1 MQTFACGYCIFLM
14 QKKNNILKRNVTL
27 HQNNYLYKRLTL
39 INVMMKQVNIQFP
52 LRMLGL
58 LLGLFLSV
66 GAFAQIEVKGH
77 VKDATGEPIIGAT
90 VRVAGTQ
97 TATVSDFD
105 GNFVL
110 KANQG
115 ADITISYVGYQQAT
129 VKAAPSLTVTLQDD
143 QTVLQDVVV
152 IGYGTVR
159 KSDATGSVMSVEADQ
174 LNKGLATSPAD
185 LLQGKTPGVQITT
198 NSGAPGAGSTI
209 RIRGGS
215 SLSASNDPLIV
226 IDGLPISSTEISGGD
241 VLNTIN
247 PNDIESFSILK
258 DASATAIYGS
268 RASNGVILITTKKG
282 KAGSKPRVNVDMSGS
297 FKTVAKKVD
306 VLGADAFREF
316 FMANYGDNADAVAAL
331 GNANTKW
338 QDEIYR
344 SAFSEEINASVT
356 GGYVSKESTFKMP
369 YRVSAGFL
377 NNDGTLKTTGM
388 SRGTVGIN
396 LTPTLLN
403 DRLTINL
410 NGKGVFTHNS
420 YADEGAIG
428 AAVQY
433 DPLKPVD
440 SMWMSNGA
448 PNTMSTLNPVAMLNQ
463 QNKDSYVRRF
473 VGNAQFD
480 YKFKFLP
487 GLRANLN
494 LGLDFSTTTGWNISD
509 QYSEV
514 SYHDKVQNG
523 TGAWEKYTQLRRDQT
538 LEFYL
543 AYAKELKEIYSR
555 FDVLAGYSWQRFYNK
570 TTDKKIANDGSGQ
583 EYDVSKPIFMT
594 ESYLVS
600 FYGRLN
606 YTLLDRY
613 LLTFTLRDDG
623 TSRFQNNKWGLFP
636 SAALAWRISEEPF
649 MKNADWLSNLK
660 LRLGYG
666 ITGQQNINQGDYPSI
681 PTVHTN
687 QGGSYYM
694 FGNGIVVPITA
705 KGYASQIKWE
715 ETTTY
720 NIGLDFG
727 FARNRINGSIDVY
740 KRKTND
746 LLNKVP
752 VASGTNLTNYLLMN
766 VGDMENKG
774 IEAAL
779 NVVPIEKKDL
789 RWEIGFNIAY
799 NKNKITRLTASDDPS
814 YLGVEAG
821 DISGGVGNKIQ
832 IQQVGNPINSF
843 YVYQQVYD
851 EAGKPLEGVYVDR
864 NFDGQITDDDR
875 YVYYKPDAD
884 VNLGLNTELSYKKW
898 TLSAS
903 LRSSLGNYVYNNV
916 ASNTEMKADM
926 WTNNFICNR
935 VSTAP
940 YSNFAQAQYKSDY
953 YVQNASFLKLD
964 KVTLAYNIAPWVRV
978 NFTAQNIFTI
988 TKYDG
993 VDPEVANGIDNN
1005 MYPRSRN
1012 FILGASFNF

>member
-1 MQTFACGYCIFLM
+1 
-14 QKKNNILKRNVTL
+14 
-27 HQNNYLYKRLTL
+27 
-39 INVMMKQVNIQFP
+39 MKQVNIQVP
-52 LRMLGL
+52 RRMLGL
-58 LLGLFLSV
+58 ILGLFLSV

-77 VKDATGEPIIGAT
+77 VKDAAGEDIIGAT
-90 VRVAGTQ
+90 VRVEGTQ

-110 KANQG
+110 KAKEG
-115 ADITISYVGYQQAT
+115 ATLVVSYVGYQNAT
-129 VKAAPSLTVTLQDD
+129 VKAAPTVEVTLVDD
-143 QTVLQDVVV
+143 ETVLQDVVV
-152 IGYGTVR
+152 IGYGSVR

-185 LLQGKTPGVQITT
+185 LLQGKTPGVQIVT
-198 NSGAPGAGSTI
+198 NSGAPGAGAKI

-241 VLNTIN
+241 MLNTIN

-282 KAGSKPRVNVDMSGS
+282 KAGSKPRINVDMSGT

-306 VLGADAFREF
+306 VLSADAFREF
-316 FMANYGDNADAVAAL
+316 FMANYGTNADAVAAL
-331 GNANTKW
+331 GNANTNW

-344 SAFSEEINASVT
+344 NTFAEEINASVS
-356 GGYVSKESTFKMP
+356 GGYVSGNKTFKMP

-377 NNDGTLKTTGM
+377 NNDGNLKTTGM
-388 SRGTVGIN
+388 SRTNLGFN
-396 LTPTLLN
+396 LTPTLFD

-410 NGKGVFTHNS
+410 NGKGVFTHNKF
-420 YADEGAIG
+420 ADEGAIG
-428 AAVQY
+428 SAIQY
-433 DPLKPVD
+433 NPLKSVD
-440 SMWMSNGA
+440 SKWESNGA
-448 PNTMSTLNPVAMLNQ
+448 PNTMSTLNPVFQLNEQ
-463 QNKDSYVRRF
+463 HKSSYVRRF

-480 YKFKFLP
+480 YKFKFLD

-494 LGLDFSTTTGWNISD
+494 LGLDISTTSGWNISD
-509 QYSEV
+509 YQSEV
-514 SYHDKVQNG
+514 SYHNKVENG
-523 TGAWEKYTQLRRDQT
+523 TGLFEKYTQLRRDQT

-555 FDVLAGYSWQRFYNK
+555 FDVLAGYSWQHFYNK
-570 TTDKKIANDGSGQ
+570 TTNEKVSNDGNNTYLYG
-583 EYDVSKPIFMT
+583 DPTLFKT
-594 ESYLVS
+594 ESFLIS

-613 LLTFTLRDDG
+613 LLTFTIRDDG
-623 TSRFQNNKWGLFP
+623 TSRFQNNKWGVFP
-636 SAALAWRISEEPF
+636 SAALAWRISEENF
-649 MKNADWLSNLK
+649 MKSADWLSNLK
-660 LRLGYG
+660 LRLGWG

-681 PTVHTN
+681 ATYHTN
-687 QGGSYYM
+687 QHGSLYM
-694 FGNGIVVPITA
+694 FGNNVIIPITP
-705 KGYASQIKWE
+705 KGYAPQIKWE

-727 FARNRINGSIDVY
+727 FLGNRINGSIDVY
-740 KRKTND
+740 QRKTKD

-752 VASGTNLTNYLLMN
+752 VASGTNLTNYLLTN

-774 IEAAL
+774 IEGAL
-779 NVVPIEKKDL
+779 NVVPIEQKDL
-789 RWEIGFNIAY
+789 RLEIGFNITY

-814 YLGVEAG
+814 YPGVEDG
-821 DISGGVGNKIQ
+821 GISGGVGNKIQ
-832 IQQVGNPINSF
+832 IQKVGNPMNSF
-843 YVYQQVYD
+843 YVLQQVYD

-864 NFDGQITDDDR
+864 NHDGQITDDDR
-875 YVYYKPDAD
+875 YVYYKPDPD
-884 VNLGLNTELSYKKW
+884 VIIGLNTELSYKKW
-898 TLSAS
+898 TFSAAF
-903 LRSSLGNYVYNNV
+903 RSFLGNYVYNNV

-940 YSNFAQAQYKSDY
+940 YSNFQQAQYKSDY

-964 KVTLAYNIAPWVRV
+964 KVTVAYNIAPWVRV
-978 NFTAQNIFTI
+978 NFTAQNVFTI
-988 TKYDG
+988 SKYDG

>member
-1 MQTFACGYCIFLM
+1 M
-14 QKKNNILKRNVTL
+14 
-27 HQNNYLYKRLTL
+27 
-39 INVMMKQVNIQFP
+39 
-52 LRMLGL
+52 
-58 LLGLFLSV
+58 
-66 GAFAQIEVKGH
+66 
-77 VKDATGEPIIGAT
+77 KDAAGEDIIGAT
-90 VRVAGTQ
+90 VRVEGTQ

-110 KANQG
+110 KAKEG
-115 ADITISYVGYQQAT
+115 ATLVVSYVGYQNAT
-129 VKAAPSLTVTLQDD
+129 VKAAPTVEVTLVDD
-143 QTVLQDVVV
+143 ETVLQDVVV
-152 IGYGTVR
+152 IGYGSVR

-185 LLQGKTPGVQITT
+185 LLQGKTPGVQIVT
-198 NSGAPGAGSTI
+198 NSGAPGAGAKI

-241 VLNTIN
+241 MLNTIN

-282 KAGSKPRVNVDMSGS
+282 KAGSKPRINVDMSGT

-306 VLGADAFREF
+306 VLSADAFREF
-316 FMANYGDNADAVAAL
+316 FMANYGTNADAVAAL
-331 GNANTKW
+331 GNANTNW

-344 SAFSEEINASVT
+344 NTFAEEINASVS
-356 GGYVSKESTFKMP
+356 GGYVSGNKTFKMP

-377 NNDGTLKTTGM
+377 NNDGNLKTTGM
-388 SRGTVGIN
+388 SRTNFGFN
-396 LTPTLLN
+396 LTPTLFD

-410 NGKGVFTHNS
+410 NGKGVFTHNKF
-420 YADEGAIG
+420 ADEGAIG
-428 AAVQY
+428 SAIQY
-433 DPLKPVD
+433 NPLKSVD
-440 SMWMSNGA
+440 SKWESNGA
-448 PNTMSTLNPVAMLNQ
+448 PNTMSTLNPVFQLNEQ
-463 QNKDSYVRRF
+463 HKSSYVRRF

-480 YKFKFLP
+480 YKFKFLD

-494 LGLDFSTTTGWNISD
+494 LGLDISTTSGWNISD
-509 QYSEV
+509 YQSEV
-514 SYHDKVQNG
+514 SYHNKVENG
-523 TGAWEKYTQLRRDQT
+523 TGLFEKYTQLRRDQT

-555 FDVLAGYSWQRFYNK
+555 FDVLAGYSWQHFYNK
-570 TTDKKIANDGSGQ
+570 TTNEKVSNDGNNTYLYGDSTLF
-583 EYDVSKPIFMT
+583 KT
-594 ESYLVS
+594 ESFLIS

-613 LLTFTLRDDG
+613 LLTFTIRDDG
-623 TSRFQNNKWGLFP
+623 TSRFQNNKWGVFP
-636 SAALAWRISEEPF
+636 SAALAWRISEENF
-649 MKNADWLSNLK
+649 MKSADWLSNLK
-660 LRLGYG
+660 LRLGWG

-681 PTVHTN
+681 ATYHTN
-687 QGGSYYM
+687 QHGSLYM
-694 FGNGIVVPITA
+694 FGNNVIIPITP
-705 KGYASQIKWE
+705 KGYAPQIKWE

-727 FARNRINGSIDVY
+727 FLGNRINGSIDVY
-740 KRKTND
+740 QRKTKD

-752 VASGTNLTNYLLMN
+752 VASGTNLTNYLLTN

-774 IEAAL
+774 IEGAL
-779 NVVPIEKKDL
+779 NVVPIEQKDL
-789 RWEIGFNIAY
+789 RLEIGFNITY

-814 YLGVEAG
+814 YPGVEDG
-821 DISGGVGNKIQ
+821 GISGGVGNKIQ
-832 IQQVGNPINSF
+832 IQKVGNPMNSF
-843 YVYQQVYD
+843 YVLQQVYD

-864 NFDGQITDDDR
+864 NHDGQITDDDR
-875 YVYYKPDAD
+875 YVYYKPDPD
-884 VNLGLNTELSYKKW
+884 VIIGLNTELSYKKW
-898 TLSAS
+898 TFSAAF
-903 LRSSLGNYVYNNV
+903 RSFLGNYVYNNV

-940 YSNFAQAQYKSDY
+940 YSNFQQAQYKSDY

-964 KVTLAYNIAPWVRV
+964 KVTVAYNIAPWVRV
-978 NFTAQNIFTI
+978 NFTAQNVFTI
-988 TKYDG
+988 SKYDG

>member
-1 MQTFACGYCIFLM
+1 MI
-14 QKKNNILKRNVTL
+14 
-27 HQNNYLYKRLTL
+27 
-39 INVMMKQVNIQFP
+39 KQVNIQMP

-90 VRVAGTQ
+90 VRVVGTQ

-115 ADITISYVGYQQAT
+115 ATLSISYVGYVTAQ

-198 NSGAPGAGSTI
+198 NGGAPGAGSTI

-226 IDGLPISSTEISGGD
+226 IDGLPISSTGISGGD

-282 KAGSKPRVNVDMSGS
+282 KAGAKPRINVDMSGT

-306 VLGADAFREF
+306 VLGGDAFRDF
-316 FMANYGDNADAVAAL
+316 FMKNYGDNASAVAAL
-331 GNANTKW
+331 GTANTNW
-338 QDEIYR
+338 QNEIYKE
-344 SAFSEEINASVT
+344 AFAEEINASIT
-356 GGYVSKESTFKMP
+356 GGYVSKEGGFKMP

-377 NNDGTLKTTGM
+377 NNDGNLKTSNM
-388 SRGTVGIN
+388 NRSTVGFN
-396 LTPTLLN
+396 LTPTLLE

-420 YADEGAIG
+420 FADEGAIG
-428 AAVQY
+428 AAVQFN
-433 DPLKPVD
+433 PLQPVRNAD
-440 SMWMSNGA
+440 GSYFRWESNGA
-448 PNTMSTLNPVAMLNQ
+448 PNTMSTLNPVAMLNE

-480 YKFKFLP
+480 YKFKFLD

-494 LGLDFSTTTGWNISD
+494 LGIDFSTTTGWNVTD
-509 QYSEV
+509 KESEI
-514 SYHDKVQNG
+514 SYHNKVENG
-523 TGAWEKYTQLRRDQT
+523 TGLWEKYTQLRRDQT

-543 AYAKELKEIYSR
+543 AYAKELKEIQSR
-555 FDVLAGYSWQRFYNK
+555 FDILAGYSWQHFYNK
-570 TTDKKIANDGSGQ
+570 TTDEKVSNDGANTLLYG
-583 EYDVSKPIFMT
+583 DPTLFKT

-606 YTLLDRY
+606 YTLMDRY

-649 MKNADWLSNLK
+649 LKKADWLSNLK

-681 PTVHTN
+681 PTYHTN
-687 QGGSYYM
+687 QHGSLYW
-694 FGNGIVVPITA
+694 FGNSVIVPITP
-705 KGYASQIKWE
+705 KGYAAQIKWE

-740 KRKTND
+740 QRKTKD
-746 LLNKVP
+746 LLNTVP

-766 VGDMENKG
+766 VGDLENKG
-774 IEAAL
+774 IEGAL

-789 RWEIGFNIAY
+789 RWEIGVNVAY

-814 YLGVEAG
+814 YPGVETG
-821 DISGGVGNKIQ
+821 GISGGVGNNVQ
-832 IQQVGNPINSF
+832 IHKVGNPVSSF
-843 YVYQQVYD
+843 YVFQQVYD

-864 NFDGQITDDDR
+864 NHDGQITDDDR

-884 VNLGLNTELSYKKW
+884 VNIGLNTELSYKKF

-935 VSTAP
+935 VATAP
-940 YSNFAQAQYKSDY
+940 YTNFSQAQYKSDY

-978 NFTAQNIFTI
+978 NFTAQNLFTI
-988 TKYDG
+988 TNYDG
-993 VDPEVANGIDNN
+993 VDPEVAGGIDNN

>member
-1 MQTFACGYCIFLM
+1 
-14 QKKNNILKRNVTL
+14 
-27 HQNNYLYKRLTL
+27 
-39 INVMMKQVNIQFP
+39 MKQVNIQVP

-58 LLGLFLSV
+58 ILGLFLSV

-77 VKDATGEPIIGAT
+77 VKDAAGEDIIGAT
-90 VRVAGTQ
+90 VRVEGTQ

-110 KANQG
+110 KAKEG
-115 ADITISYVGYQQAT
+115 ATLVVSYVGYQNAT
-129 VKAAPSLTVTLQDD
+129 VKAAPTVEVTLVDD
-143 QTVLQDVVV
+143 ETVLQDVVV
-152 IGYGTVR
+152 IGYGSVR

-185 LLQGKTPGVQITT
+185 LLQGKTPGVQIVT
-198 NSGAPGAGSTI
+198 NSGAPGAGAKI

-241 VLNTIN
+241 MLNTIN

-282 KAGSKPRVNVDMSGS
+282 KAGSKPRINVDMSGT

-306 VLGADAFREF
+306 VLSADAFREF
-316 FMANYGDNADAVAAL
+316 FMANYGTNADAVAAL
-331 GNANTKW
+331 GNANTNW

-344 SAFSEEINASVT
+344 NTFAEEINASVS
-356 GGYVSKESTFKMP
+356 GGYVSGNKTFKMP

-377 NNDGTLKTTGM
+377 NNDGNLKTTGM
-388 SRGTVGIN
+388 SRTNLGFN
-396 LTPTLLN
+396 LTPTLFD

-410 NGKGVFTHNS
+410 NGKGVFTHNKF
-420 YADEGAIG
+420 ADEGAIG
-428 AAVQY
+428 SAIQY
-433 DPLKPVD
+433 NPLKSVD
-440 SMWMSNGA
+440 SKWESNGA
-448 PNTMSTLNPVAMLNQ
+448 PNTMSTLNPVFQLNEQ
-463 QNKDSYVRRF
+463 HKSSYVRRF

-480 YKFKFLP
+480 YKFKFLD

-494 LGLDFSTTTGWNISD
+494 LGLDISTTSGWNISD
-509 QYSEV
+509 YQSEV
-514 SYHDKVQNG
+514 SYHNKVENG
-523 TGAWEKYTQLRRDQT
+523 TGLFEKYTQLRRDQT

-555 FDVLAGYSWQRFYNK
+555 FDVLAGYSWQHFYNK
-570 TTDKKIANDGSGQ
+570 TTNEKVSNDGNNTYLYG
-583 EYDVSKPIFMT
+583 DPNLFKT
-594 ESYLVS
+594 ESFLIS

-613 LLTFTLRDDG
+613 LLTFTIRDDG
-623 TSRFQNNKWGLFP
+623 TSRFQNNKWGVFP
-636 SAALAWRISEEPF
+636 SAALAWRISEENF
-649 MKNADWLSNLK
+649 MKSADWLSNLK
-660 LRLGYG
+660 LRLGWG
-666 ITGQQNINQGDYPSI
+666 ITGQQNINQGDY
-681 PTVHTN
+681 
-687 QGGSYYM
+687 
-694 FGNGIVVPITA
+694 
-705 KGYASQIKWE
+705 YAPQIKWE

-727 FARNRINGSIDVY
+727 FLGNRINGSIDVY
-740 KRKTND
+740 QRKTKD

-752 VASGTNLTNYLLMN
+752 VASGTNLTNYLLTN

-774 IEAAL
+774 IEGAL
-779 NVVPIEKKDL
+779 NVVPIEQKDL
-789 RWEIGFNIAY
+789 RLEIGFNITY

-814 YLGVEAG
+814 YPGVEDG
-821 DISGGVGNKIQ
+821 GISGGVGNKIQ
-832 IQQVGNPINSF
+832 IQKVGNPMNSF
-843 YVYQQVYD
+843 YVLQQVYD

-864 NFDGQITDDDR
+864 NHDGQITDDDR
-875 YVYYKPDAD
+875 YVYYKPDPD
-884 VNLGLNTELSYKKW
+884 VIIGLNTELSYKKW
-898 TLSAS
+898 TFSAAF
-903 LRSSLGNYVYNNV
+903 RSFLGNYVYNNV

-940 YSNFAQAQYKSDY
+940 YSNFQQAQYKSDY

-964 KVTLAYNIAPWVRV
+964 KVTVAYNIAPWVRV
-978 NFTAQNIFTI
+978 NFTAQNVFTI
-988 TKYDG
+988 SKYDG

>member
-1 MQTFACGYCIFLM
+1 
-14 QKKNNILKRNVTL
+14 
-27 HQNNYLYKRLTL
+27 
-39 INVMMKQVNIQFP
+39 MMKQVNIQVP

-58 LLGLFLSV
+58 ILGLFLSV

-77 VKDATGEPIIGAT
+77 VKDAAGEDIIGAT
-90 VRVAGTQ
+90 VRVEGTQ

-110 KANQG
+110 KANEG
-115 ADITISYVGYQQAT
+115 ATITVSYVGYQTAT
-129 VKAAPSLTVTLQDD
+129 VKAAPNVEVTLVDD
-143 QTVLQDVVV
+143 ETVLQDVVV
-152 IGYGTVR
+152 IGYGSVR

-185 LLQGKTPGVQITT
+185 LLQGKTPGVQIVT
-198 NSGAPGAGSTI
+198 NSGAPGAGAKI

-241 VLNTIN
+241 MLNTIN

-282 KAGSKPRVNVDMSGS
+282 KAGSKPRINVDMSGT

-306 VLGADAFREF
+306 VLSADAFREF
-316 FMANYGDNADAVAAL
+316 FMANYGTNADAVAAL
-331 GNANTKW
+331 GNANTNW

-344 SAFSEEINASVT
+344 NTFAEEINASVS
-356 GGYVSKESTFKMP
+356 GGYVSGNKTFKMP

-377 NNDGTLKTTGM
+377 NNDGNLKTTGM
-388 SRGTVGIN
+388 SRTNFGFN
-396 LTPTLLN
+396 LTPTLFD

-410 NGKGVFTHNS
+410 NGKGVFTHNKF
-420 YADEGAIG
+420 ADEGAIG
-428 AAVQY
+428 SAIQY
-433 DPLKPVD
+433 NPLKSVD
-440 SMWMSNGA
+440 SKWESNGA
-448 PNTMSTLNPVAMLNQ
+448 PNTMSTLNPVFQLNEQ
-463 QNKDSYVRRF
+463 HKSSYVRRF

-480 YKFKFLP
+480 YKFKFLD

-494 LGLDFSTTTGWNISD
+494 LGLDISTTSGWNISD
-509 QYSEV
+509 YQSEV
-514 SYHDKVQNG
+514 SYHNKVENG
-523 TGAWEKYTQLRRDQT
+523 TGLFEKYTQLRRDQT

-555 FDVLAGYSWQRFYNK
+555 FDVLAGYSWQHFYNK
-570 TTDKKIANDGSGQ
+570 TTNEKVSNDGNNTYLYG
-583 EYDVSKPIFMT
+583 DPTLFKT
-594 ESYLVS
+594 ESFLIS

-613 LLTFTLRDDG
+613 LLTFTIRDDG
-623 TSRFQNNKWGLFP
+623 TSRFQNNKWGVFP
-636 SAALAWRISEEPF
+636 SAALAWRISEENF
-649 MKNADWLSNLK
+649 MKSADWLSNLK
-660 LRLGYG
+660 LRLGWG

-681 PTVHTN
+681 ATYHTN
-687 QGGSYYM
+687 QHGSLYM
-694 FGNGIVVPITA
+694 FGNNVIIPITP
-705 KGYASQIKWE
+705 KGYAPQIKWE

-727 FARNRINGSIDVY
+727 FLGNRINGSIDVY
-740 KRKTND
+740 QRKTKD

-752 VASGTNLTNYLLMN
+752 VASGTNLTNYLLTN

-774 IEAAL
+774 IEGAL
-779 NVVPIEKKDL
+779 NVVPIEQKDL
-789 RWEIGFNIAY
+789 RLEIGFNITY

-814 YLGVEAG
+814 YPGVEDG
-821 DISGGVGNKIQ
+821 GISGGVGNKIQ
-832 IQQVGNPINSF
+832 IQKVGNPMNSF
-843 YVYQQVYD
+843 YVLQQVYD

-864 NFDGQITDDDR
+864 NHDGQITDDDR
-875 YVYYKPDAD
+875 YVYYKPDPD
-884 VNLGLNTELSYKKW
+884 VIIGLNTELSYKKW
-898 TLSAS
+898 TFSAAF
-903 LRSSLGNYVYNNV
+903 RSFLGNYVYNNV

-940 YSNFAQAQYKSDY
+940 YSNFQQAQYKSDY

-964 KVTLAYNIAPWVRV
+964 KVTVAYNIAPWVRV
-978 NFTAQNIFTI
+978 NFTAQNVFTI
-988 TKYDG
+988 SKYDG

>member
-1 MQTFACGYCIFLM
+1 
-14 QKKNNILKRNVTL
+14 
-27 HQNNYLYKRLTL
+27 
-39 INVMMKQVNIQFP
+39 MKQVNIQVP

-58 LLGLFLSV
+58 ILGLFLSV

-77 VKDATGEPIIGAT
+77 VKDAAGEDIIGAT
-90 VRVAGTQ
+90 IRVEGTQ

-110 KANQG
+110 KANEG
-115 ADITISYVGYQQAT
+115 ATLVVSYVGYQNAT
-129 VKAAPSLTVTLQDD
+129 VKAAPFVEVTLQDD
-143 QTVLQDVVV
+143 ATVLQDVVV

-185 LLQGKTPGVQITT
+185 LLQGKTPGVQIVST
-198 NSGAPGAGSTI
+198 SGAPGASSKI

-241 VLNTIN
+241 MLNTIN

-282 KAGSKPRVNVDMSGS
+282 KAGSKPRINVDMSGT

-306 VLGADAFREF
+306 VLSADAFREF
-316 FMANYGDNADAVAAL
+316 FMANYGTNADAVAAL
-331 GNANTKW
+331 GNANTNW

-344 SAFSEEINASVT
+344 NTFAEEINASVS
-356 GGYVSKESTFKMP
+356 GGYVSGNKVFKMP

-377 NNDGTLKTTGM
+377 NNDGNLKTTGM
-388 SRGTVGIN
+388 SRGNFGFN
-396 LTPTLLN
+396 LTPTLFD

-410 NGKGVFTHNS
+410 NGKGVFTHNKF
-420 YADEGAIG
+420 ADEGAIG
-428 AAVQY
+428 SAIQY
-433 DPLKPVD
+433 NPLKPVD
-440 SMWMSNGA
+440 NKWESNGA
-448 PNTMSTLNPVAMLNQ
+448 PNTMSTLNPVFQLNEQ
-463 QNKDSYVRRF
+463 HKSSYVRRF

-480 YKFKFLP
+480 YKFKFLD

-494 LGLDFSTTTGWNISD
+494 LGLDISTTSGWNISD
-509 QYSEV
+509 YQSEV
-514 SYHDKVQNG
+514 SYHNKVENG
-523 TGAWEKYTQLRRDQT
+523 TGLWEKYTQLRRDQT

-543 AYAKELKEIYSR
+543 AYAKELKEINSR
-555 FDVLAGYSWQRFYNK
+555 FDVLAGYSWQHFYNK
-570 TTDKKIANDGSGQ
+570 TTNEKKSNDGNNKYLYG
-583 EYDVSKPIFMT
+583 DPTLFKT
-594 ESYLVS
+594 ESYLIS

-606 YTLLDRY
+606 YTFMDRY
-613 LLTFTLRDDG
+613 LLTFTIRDDG
-623 TSRFQNNKWGLFP
+623 TSRFQNNKWGVFP
-636 SAALAWRISEEPF
+636 SAALAWRINEESF
-649 MKNADWLSNLK
+649 MKNVDWLSNLK
-660 LRLGYG
+660 LRLGWG

-681 PTVHTN
+681 ATYHTN
-687 QGGSYYM
+687 QHGSLYM
-694 FGNGIVVPITA
+694 FGNNVIIPITP

-727 FARNRINGSIDVY
+727 FLGNRINGSIDVY
-740 KRKTND
+740 MRKTKD

-752 VASGTNLTNYLLMN
+752 VASGTNLTNYLLTN

-774 IEAAL
+774 IEGAL
-779 NVVPIEKKDL
+779 NVVPIEQKDL

-814 YLGVEAG
+814 YPGVEDG
-821 DISGGVGNKIQ
+821 GISGGVGNKIQ
-832 IQQVGNPINSF
+832 IQKVGNPMNSF
-843 YVYQQVYD
+843 YVLQQVYD
-851 EAGKPLEGVYVDR
+851 ETGKPLEGIYVDR
-864 NFDGQITDDDR
+864 NHDGQITDDDR
-875 YVYYKPDAD
+875 YVYYKPDPD
-884 VNLGLNTELSYKKW
+884 VIIGLNTELSYKKW
-898 TLSAS
+898 TLSAAF
-903 LRSSLGNYVYNNV
+903 RSFLGNYVYNNV

-940 YSNFAQAQYKSDY
+940 YSNFKQAQYKSDY

-964 KVTLAYNIAPWVRV
+964 KITLAYNIAPWVRV
-978 NFTAQNIFTI
+978 NFTAQNVFTI

>member
-1 MQTFACGYCIFLM
+1 
-14 QKKNNILKRNVTL
+14 
-27 HQNNYLYKRLTL
+27 
-39 INVMMKQVNIQFP
+39 MMKQVNIQVP

-58 LLGLFLSV
+58 ILGLFLSV
-66 GAFAQIEVKGH
+66 SAFAQIEVKGH
-77 VKDATGEPIIGAT
+77 VKDAAGEDIIGAT
-90 VRVAGTQ
+90 VRVEGTQ

-110 KANQG
+110 KANEG
-115 ADITISYVGYQQAT
+115 ATITVSYVGYQTAT
-129 VKAAPSLTVTLQDD
+129 VKAAPTVEVTLQDD
-143 QTVLQDVVV
+143 ATVLQDVVV

-185 LLQGKTPGVQITT
+185 LLQGKTPGVQIVST
-198 NSGAPGAGSTI
+198 SGAPGASSKI

-241 VLNTIN
+241 MLNTIN

-282 KAGSKPRVNVDMSGS
+282 KAGSKPRINVDMSGT

-306 VLGADAFREF
+306 VLSADAFREF
-316 FMANYGDNADAVAAL
+316 FMANYGTNADAVAAL
-331 GNANTKW
+331 GNANTNW

-344 SAFSEEINASVT
+344 NTFAEEINASVS
-356 GGYVSKESTFKMP
+356 GGYVSGNKVFKMP

-377 NNDGTLKTTGM
+377 NNDGNLKTTGM
-388 SRGTVGIN
+388 SRGNFGFN
-396 LTPTLLN
+396 LTPTLFD

-410 NGKGVFTHNS
+410 NGKGVFTHNKF
-420 YADEGAIG
+420 ADEGAIG
-428 AAVQY
+428 SAIQY
-433 DPLKPVD
+433 NPLKPVD
-440 SMWMSNGA
+440 NKWESNGA
-448 PNTMSTLNPVAMLNQ
+448 PNTMSTLNPVFQLNEQ
-463 QNKDSYVRRF
+463 HKSSYVRRF

-480 YKFKFLP
+480 YKFKFLD

-494 LGLDFSTTTGWNISD
+494 LGLDISTTSGWNISD
-509 QYSEV
+509 YQSEV
-514 SYHDKVQNG
+514 SYHNKVENG
-523 TGAWEKYTQLRRDQT
+523 TGLWEKYTQLRRDQT

-555 FDVLAGYSWQRFYNK
+555 FDVLAGYSWQHFYNK
-570 TTDKKIANDGSGQ
+570 TTNEKKSNDGNDKYLYG
-583 EYDVSKPIFMT
+583 DPTLFKT
-594 ESYLVS
+594 ESYLIS

-606 YTLLDRY
+606 YTFMDRY
-613 LLTFTLRDDG
+613 LLTFTIRDDG
-623 TSRFQNNKWGLFP
+623 TSRFQNNKWGVFP
-636 SAALAWRISEEPF
+636 SAALAWRINEESF
-649 MKNADWLSNLK
+649 MKNVDWLSNLK
-660 LRLGYG
+660 LRLGWG

-681 PTVHTN
+681 ATYHTN
-687 QGGSYYM
+687 QHGSLYM
-694 FGNGIVVPITA
+694 FGNNVIIPITP
-705 KGYASQIKWE
+705 KGYAPQIKWE

-727 FARNRINGSIDVY
+727 FVGNRINGSIDVY
-740 KRKTND
+740 MRKTKD

-752 VASGTNLTNYLLMN
+752 VASGTNLTNYLLTN

-774 IEAAL
+774 IEGAL
-779 NVVPIEKKDL
+779 NVVPIEQKDL

-814 YLGVEAG
+814 YPGVEDG
-821 DISGGVGNKIQ
+821 GISGGVGNKIQ
-832 IQQVGNPINSF
+832 IQKVGNPMNSF
-843 YVYQQVYD
+843 YVLQQVYD

-864 NFDGQITDDDR
+864 NHDGQITDDDR
-875 YVYYKPDAD
+875 YVYYKPDPD
-884 VNLGLNTELSYKKW
+884 VIIGLNTELSYKKW
-898 TLSAS
+898 TLSAAF
-903 LRSSLGNYVYNNV
+903 RSFLGNYVYNNV

-940 YSNFAQAQYKSDY
+940 YSNFQQAQYKSDY

-964 KVTLAYNIAPWVRV
+964 KITLAYNIAPWVRV
-978 NFTAQNIFTI
+978 NFTAQNVFTI

>member
-1 MQTFACGYCIFLM
+1 
-14 QKKNNILKRNVTL
+14 
-27 HQNNYLYKRLTL
+27 
-39 INVMMKQVNIQFP
+39 MKQVNIQVP

-58 LLGLFLSV
+58 ILGLFLSV

-77 VKDATGEPIIGAT
+77 VKDAAGEDIIGAT
-90 VRVAGTQ
+90 VRVEGTQ

-110 KANQG
+110 KAKEG
-115 ADITISYVGYQQAT
+115 ATLVVSYVGYQNAT
-129 VKAAPSLTVTLQDD
+129 VKAAPTVEVTLVDD
-143 QTVLQDVVV
+143 ETVLQDVVV
-152 IGYGTVR
+152 IGYGSVR

-185 LLQGKTPGVQITT
+185 LLQGKTPGVQIVT
-198 NSGAPGAGSTI
+198 NSGAPGAGAKI

-241 VLNTIN
+241 MLNTIN

-282 KAGSKPRVNVDMSGS
+282 KAGSKPRINVDMSGT

-306 VLGADAFREF
+306 VLSADAFREF
-316 FMANYGDNADAVAAL
+316 FMANYGTNADAVAAL
-331 GNANTKW
+331 GNANTNW

-344 SAFSEEINASVT
+344 NTFAEEINASVS
-356 GGYVSKESTFKMP
+356 GGYVSGNKVFKMP

-377 NNDGTLKTTGM
+377 NNDGNLKTTGM
-388 SRGTVGIN
+388 SRGNFGFN
-396 LTPTLLN
+396 LTPTLFD

-410 NGKGVFTHNS
+410 NGKGVFTHNKF
-420 YADEGAIG
+420 ADEGAIG
-428 AAVQY
+428 SAIQY
-433 DPLKPVD
+433 NPLKPVD
-440 SMWMSNGA
+440 NKWESNGA
-448 PNTMSTLNPVAMLNQ
+448 PNTMSTLNPVFQLNEQ
-463 QNKDSYVRRF
+463 HKSSYVRRF

-480 YKFKFLP
+480 YKFKFLD

-494 LGLDFSTTTGWNISD
+494 LGLDISTTSGWNISD
-509 QYSEV
+509 YQSEV
-514 SYHDKVQNG
+514 SYHNKVENG
-523 TGAWEKYTQLRRDQT
+523 TGLWEKYTQLRRDQT

-543 AYAKELKEIYSR
+543 AYAKELKEINSR
-555 FDVLAGYSWQRFYNK
+555 FDVLAGYSWQHFYNK
-570 TTDKKIANDGSGQ
+570 TTNEKKSNDGNNKYLYG
-583 EYDVSKPIFMT
+583 DPTLFKT
-594 ESYLVS
+594 ESYLIS

-606 YTLLDRY
+606 YTFMDRY
-613 LLTFTLRDDG
+613 LLTFTIRDDG
-623 TSRFQNNKWGLFP
+623 TSRFQNNKWGVFP
-636 SAALAWRISEEPF
+636 SAALAWRISEENF
-649 MKNADWLSNLK
+649 MKNVDWLSNLK
-660 LRLGYG
+660 LRLGWG

-681 PTVHTN
+681 ATYHTN
-687 QGGSYYM
+687 QHGSLYM
-694 FGNGIVVPITA
+694 FGNNVIIPITP

-727 FARNRINGSIDVY
+727 FLGNRINGSIDVY
-740 KRKTND
+740 MRKTKD

-752 VASGTNLTNYLLMN
+752 VASGTNLTNYLLTN

-774 IEAAL
+774 IEGAL
-779 NVVPIEKKDL
+779 NVVPIEQKDL

-814 YLGVEAG
+814 YPGVEDG
-821 DISGGVGNKIQ
+821 GISGGVGNKIQ
-832 IQQVGNPINSF
+832 IQKVGNPMNSF
-843 YVYQQVYD
+843 YVLQQVYD
-851 EAGKPLEGVYVDR
+851 ETGKPLEGIYVDR
-864 NFDGQITDDDR
+864 NHDGQITDDDR
-875 YVYYKPDAD
+875 YVYYKPDPD
-884 VNLGLNTELSYKKW
+884 VIIGLNTELSYKKW
-898 TLSAS
+898 TLSAAF
-903 LRSSLGNYVYNNV
+903 RSFLGNYVYNNV

-940 YSNFAQAQYKSDY
+940 YSNFQQAQYKSDY

-964 KVTLAYNIAPWVRV
+964 KITLAYNIAPWVRV
-978 NFTAQNIFTI
+978 NFTAQNVFTI

>member
-1 MQTFACGYCIFLM
+1 
-14 QKKNNILKRNVTL
+14 
-27 HQNNYLYKRLTL
+27 
-39 INVMMKQVNIQFP
+39 MMKQVKLMP
-52 LRMLGL
+52 KRMLALICGL
-58 LLGLFLSV
+58 ILSIT
-66 GAFAQIEVKGH
+66 AFAQQITVNGN
-77 VKDATGEPIIGAT
+77 VVDATGEPIIGAT
-90 VRVAGTQ
+90 VRVAGQQGGVIT
-97 TATVSDFD
+97 DFD
-105 GNFVL
+105 GNFHIQ
-110 KANQG
+110 ANSG
-115 ADITISYVGYQQAT
+115 ATITVSYVGYQEAQVA
-129 VKAAPSLTVTLQDD
+129 AAPRVNIVLQDD
-143 QTVLQDVVV
+143 AQLLKDVVV
-152 IGYGTVR
+152 IGYGTVK

-226 IDGLPISSTEISGGD
+226 IDGLPISGTGISGGD

-282 KAGSKPRVNVDMSGS
+282 KAGSKPRVNIDMTGTV
-297 FKTVAKKVD
+297 KTVAKKVD
-306 VLGADAFREF
+306 VLDANAFREF
-316 FMANYGDNADAVAAL
+316 FTANYADNADAMAAL
-331 GNANTKW
+331 GNANTNW
-338 QDEIYR
+338 QDQIYR
-344 SAFSEEINASVT
+344 TAFSEEINASVT
-356 GGYVSKESTFKMP
+356 GGYVAKNKAFSMP

-377 NNDGTLKTTGM
+377 NNDGTLKTTNM
-388 SRGTVGIN
+388 NRGTIGLN

-420 YADEGAIG
+420 FADEGAIG
-428 AAVQY
+428 QAVKY
-433 DPLKPVD
+433 NPLKPVYNED
-440 SMWMSNGA
+440 GSYHYWMISGLPNSMSL
-448 PNTMSTLNPVAMLNQ
+448 LNPVAQLYQ

-480 YKFKFLP
+480 YKFKFLE

-494 LGLDFSTTTGWNISD
+494 LGLDYSTTTGWNVTEKDSEISW
-509 QYSEV
+509 
-514 SYHDKVQNG
+514 HNKVENG
-523 TGAWEKYTQLRRDQT
+523 SGSWQKYTQKRQDKT

-543 AYAKELKEIYSR
+543 AYARELKEINSR
-555 FDVLAGYSWQRFYNK
+555 FDILGGYSWQHFHNE
-570 TTDKKIANDGSGQ
+570 TTDFKMANDGSGT
-583 EYDVSKPIFMT
+583 EFNYTPLFKT

-606 YTLLDRY
+606 YTFMDRY
-613 LLTFTLRDDG
+613 LLTATLRNDG

-636 SAALAWRISEEPF
+636 SVALAWRISEEPF
-649 MKNADWLSNLK
+649 LHDVDWLSNLK

-666 ITGQQNINQGDYPSI
+666 ITGQQNIGQGDYPSI
-681 PTVHTN
+681 PTYHTN
-687 QGGSYYM
+687 MGGSYYW
-694 FGNGIVVPITA
+694 FGNNVIVPITP
-705 KGYASQIKWE
+705 KGYAAQIKWE

-727 FARNRINGSIDVY
+727 FWNNRINGSVDVY
-740 KRKTND
+740 KRVTND
-746 LLNKVP
+746 LLNYVP
-752 VASGTNLTNYLLMN
+752 VAGLTNLTNYLLQN

-774 IEAAL
+774 IEVAL

-789 RWEIGFNIAY
+789 RWEIGVNVAY
-799 NKNKITRLTASDDPS
+799 NKNEITRLTASDDPS
-814 YLGVEAG
+814 YLGVETG
-821 DISGGVGNKIQ
+821 GISGGVGNNIQ
-832 IQQVGNPINSF
+832 IQKVGNPLNSF
-843 YVYQQVYD
+843 YVFQQVYD

-864 NFDGQITDDDR
+864 NHDGQITDDDR

-884 VNLGLNTELSYKKW
+884 VNIGLNTELSYQKW

-916 ASNTEMKADM
+916 QSDAEMKADM
-926 WTNNFICNR
+926 WTNNFIANR
-935 VSTAP
+935 ISSAP
-940 YSNFAQAQYKSDY
+940 YTNFAQAQYKSDY

-964 KVTLAYNIAPWVRV
+964 RVTLAYNICDWARV
-978 NFTAQNIFTI
+978 HFTAQNIFTI
-988 TKYDG
+988 TNYKG
-993 VDPEVANGIDNN
+993 VDPEVAGGIDNN

-1012 FILGASFNF
+1012 FLVGASFNF

>member
-1 MQTFACGYCIFLM
+1 
-14 QKKNNILKRNVTL
+14 
-27 HQNNYLYKRLTL
+27 
-39 INVMMKQVNIQFP
+39 MKQVNIQFP

-90 VRVAGTQ
+90 VRVANSQ
-97 TATVSDFD
+97 AATITDFD

-115 ADITISYVGYQQAT
+115 ADITISYVGYQAAT
-129 VKAAPSLTVTLQDD
+129 VKAAPNLTVTLQDD
-143 QTVLQDVVV
+143 QTILQDVVV
-152 IGYGTVR
+152 IGYGTVK

-198 NSGAPGAGSTI
+198 NSGAPGAGSKI

-226 IDGLPISSTEISGGD
+226 IDGLPISSTDISGGD
-241 VLNTIN
+241 VLNTMN

-282 KAGSKPRVNVDMSGS
+282 KAGAKPRINVDMSGT

-331 GNANTKW
+331 GSANTNW
-338 QDEIYR
+338 QDEIYQT
-344 SAFSEEINASVT
+344 AFAEEINASVT
-356 GGYVSKESTFKMP
+356 GGYVSKEKTFKMP

-377 NNDGTLKTTGM
+377 NNDGTLKTTAM
-388 SRGTVGIN
+388 NRSTVGFN
-396 LTPTLLN
+396 LTPTLLD

-433 DPLKPVD
+433 NPLKPVD
-440 SMWMSNGA
+440 YKWESNGA
-448 PNTMSTLNPVAMLNQ
+448 PNTMSTLNPVAMLNE

-480 YKFKFLP
+480 YKFKFLD

-494 LGLDFSTTTGWNISD
+494 LGLDISTTSGWNVSD
-509 QYSEV
+509 YQSEI
-514 SYHDKVQNG
+514 SYHNKIENG

-543 AYAKELKEIYSR
+543 AYARELKEISSR
-555 FDVLAGYSWQRFYNK
+555 FDVMAGYSWQHFYNE
-570 TTDKKIANDGSGQ
+570 TTNDKVANDGSNARIYGDPTL
-583 EYDVSKPIFMT
+583 YKT
-594 ESYLVS
+594 ESYLIS

-613 LLTFTLRDDG
+613 LFTFTLRDDG

-649 MKNADWLSNLK
+649 LQNVDWLSNLK

-666 ITGQQNINQGDYPSI
+666 ITGQQNINSGDYPSI
-681 PTVHTN
+681 ATYHTN
-687 QGGSYYM
+687 QSGSFYM
-694 FGNGIVVPITA
+694 FGNGVVIPVTPR
-705 KGYASQIKWE
+705 GFDPDIKWE

-740 KRKTND
+740 KRKTKD

-799 NKNKITRLTASDDPS
+799 NKNEITKLTASEDPS
-814 YLGVEAG
+814 YLGVETG
-821 DISGGVGNKIQ
+821 GISGGVGNNIQ

-843 YVYQQVYD
+843 FVFQQVYGED
-851 EAGKPLEGVYVDR
+851 GKPLEGVYVDR
-864 NFDGQITDDDR
+864 NYDGQITDDDR

-884 VNLGLNTELSYKKW
+884 VNIGLNTELSYKKW

-953 YVQNASFLKLD
+953 YVQNASYLKLD
-964 KVTLAYNIAPWVRV
+964 KVTLAYNLTDWCRL

-988 TKYDG
+988 TNYDG
-993 VDPEVANGIDNN
+993 VDPEVGNGIDNN

>member
-1 MQTFACGYCIFLM
+1 
-14 QKKNNILKRNVTL
+14 
-27 HQNNYLYKRLTL
+27 
-39 INVMMKQVNIQFP
+39 MMKQVNIQIP

-90 VRVAGTQ
+90 VRVVGTQ

-115 ADITISYVGYQQAT
+115 ADITITYVGYQTLT
-129 VKAAPSLTVTLQDD
+129 VKAAPSLNVTLQDD

-198 NSGAPGAGSTI
+198 NGGAPGAGSTI

-226 IDGLPISSTEISGGD
+226 IDGLPISSTGISGGD

-282 KAGSKPRVNVDMSGS
+282 KAGAKPRVNVDMSGT

-306 VLGADAFREF
+306 VLGGDSFRDF
-316 FMANYGDNADAVAAL
+316 FMANYGDNESAVAAL
-331 GNANTKW
+331 GSANTNW
-338 QDEIYR
+338 QDEIYKE
-344 SAFSEEINASVT
+344 AFAEEINASVT
-356 GGYVSKESTFKMP
+356 GGYVSKEGGFKMP

-377 NNDGTLKTTGM
+377 NNDGNLKTSNM
-388 SRGTVGIN
+388 NRSTVGFN
-396 LTPTLLN
+396 LTPTLLE

-420 YADEGAIG
+420 FADEGAIG

-433 DPLKPVD
+433 NPLQPVYNSD
-440 SMWMSNGA
+440 GSFFRWESNGA
-448 PNTMSTLNPVAMLNQ
+448 PNTMSTLNPVAMLNE

-480 YKFKFLP
+480 YKFKFLE

-494 LGLDFSTTTGWNISD
+494 LGLDFSTTTGWNVTD
-509 QYSEV
+509 KESEI
-514 SYHDKVQNG
+514 SYHNKVENG
-523 TGAWEKYTQLRRDQT
+523 TGLWEKYTQLRRDQT

-543 AYAKELKEIYSR
+543 AYAKELKEISSR
-555 FDVLAGYSWQRFYNK
+555 FDVLAGYSWQHFFNK
-570 TTDKKIANDGSGQ
+570 TTDDKVSNDGNNTLLYG
-583 EYDVSKPIFMT
+583 DPTLFKT

-649 MKNADWLSNLK
+649 LKNADWLSNLK

-681 PTVHTN
+681 PTYHTN
-687 QGGSYYM
+687 QHGSLYW
-694 FGNGIVVPITA
+694 FGNSVITPITP
-705 KGYASQIKWE
+705 KGYAAQIKWE

-740 KRKTND
+740 QRKTKD
-746 LLNKVP
+746 LLNTVP
-752 VASGTNLTNYLLMN
+752 VAAGTNLTNYLLMN
-766 VGDMENKG
+766 VGDLENKG
-774 IEAAL
+774 IEGAL

-789 RWEIGFNIAY
+789 RWEIGINVAY
-799 NKNKITRLTASDDPS
+799 NKNEITRLTASDDPS
-814 YLGVEAG
+814 YPGVETG
-821 DISGGVGNKIQ
+821 GISGGVGNNVQ
-832 IQQVGNPINSF
+832 IHKVGNPVSSF

-864 NFDGQITDDDR
+864 NHDGQITDDDR

-884 VNLGLNTELSYKKW
+884 VNIGLNTELSYKKW

-935 VSTAP
+935 VATAP
-940 YSNFAQAQYKSDY
+940 YTNFSQAQYKSDY

-964 KVTLAYNIAPWVRV
+964 KVTLAYNICDWARV
-978 NFTAQNIFTI
+978 NFTAQNLFTI
-988 TKYDG
+988 TNYDG
-993 VDPEVANGIDNN
+993 VDPEVAGGIDNN

>member
-1 MQTFACGYCIFLM
+1 
-14 QKKNNILKRNVTL
+14 
-27 HQNNYLYKRLTL
+27 
-39 INVMMKQVNIQFP
+39 MKQVNIQVP
-52 LRMLGL
+52 SRMLALLVGL
-58 LLGLFLSV
+58 LLTV
-66 GAFAQIEVKGH
+66 GAFAQQITVKGH

-90 VRVAGTQ
+90 VKVAGAQ
-97 TATVSDFD
+97 QGTVSDFD
-105 GNFVL
+105 GNFTL
-110 KANQG
+110 KADQG
-115 ADITISYVGYQQAT
+115 QTLSVSYIGYQTAT
-129 VKAAPSLTVTLQDD
+129 VKAAPSIQVTLLDD

-152 IGYGTVR
+152 IGYGTVK

-185 LLQGKTPGVQITT
+185 LLQGKTPGVSITT
-198 NSGAPGAGSTI
+198 NSGAPGAGSKI

-226 IDGLPISSTEISGGD
+226 IDGLPISSTDISGGD

-282 KAGSKPRVNVDMSGS
+282 KAGAKPRVSIDMSAS
-297 FKTVAKKVD
+297 VKTVAKKVD
-306 VLGADAFREF
+306 VLGADAFRDF
-316 FMANYGDNADAVAAL
+316 FMANYGGNADAVAAL
-331 GNANTKW
+331 GNASTKW

-344 SAFSEEINASVT
+344 TAFSEEINASVA
-356 GGYVSKESTFKMP
+356 GGYVAKELDFKMP

-388 SRGTVGIN
+388 SRGTVGLN

-433 DPLKPVD
+433 DPLKPVYND
-440 SMWMSNGA
+440 DGTFHYWMSNGA
-448 PNTMSTLNPVAMLNQ
+448 PNTMSTLNPVALLEQ

-480 YKFKFLP
+480 YKFKFLE

-494 LGLDFSTTTGWNISD
+494 LGLDFSTTTGWNVSD
-509 QYSEV
+509 YQSET
-514 SYHDKVQNG
+514 SYHDKTQNG

-543 AYAKELKEIYSR
+543 AYAKELKELKSR
-555 FDVLAGYSWQRFYNK
+555 FDVLGGYSWQRFYNS
-570 TTDKKIANDGSGQ
+570 TTDMKIANDGSEK
-583 EYDVSKPIFMT
+583 EYSVDKPVFKT

-606 YTLLDRY
+606 YTLMDRY
-613 LLTFTLRDDG
+613 LLTATLRNDG

-636 SAALAWRISEEPF
+636 SVALAWRISEEAF
-649 MKNADWLSNLK
+649 LKNVDALSNLK

-681 PTVHTN
+681 ATYHTN

-694 FGNGIVVPITA
+694 FGNNVIVPITA
-705 KGYASQIKWE
+705 KGYDSNIKWE

-720 NIGLDFG
+720 NVGLDFG
-727 FARNRINGSIDVY
+727 FLRNRINGSIDVY
-740 KRKTND
+740 KRVTND

-774 IEAAL
+774 IEVAL
-779 NVVPIEKKDL
+779 NVVPIEQKDL
-789 RWEIGFNIAY
+789 RWEIGVNVAY
-799 NKNKITRLTASDDPS
+799 NKNEITRLTASDDPS
-814 YLGVEAG
+814 YLGVETG
-821 DISGGVGNKIQ
+821 DISGGVGNHIQ

-843 YVYQQVYD
+843 YVFQQVYD

-864 NFDGQITDDDR
+864 NRDGKITDDDR

-884 VNLGLNTELSYKKW
+884 VNIGLNTELSYKKW

-935 VSTAP
+935 VATAP
-940 YSNFAQAQYKSDY
+940 YSNFSQAQYRSDY
-953 YVQNASFLKLD
+953 YVQNASWLKLD
-964 KVTLAYNIAPWVRV
+964 KVTLAYNICDWIRV
-978 NFTAQNIFTI
+978 NFTAQNVFTI
-988 TKYDG
+988 TNYDG
-993 VDPEVANGIDNN
+993 VDPEVGDGIDNN
-1005 MYPRSRN
+1005 MYPRPRT
-1012 FILGASFNF
+1012 FLVGASFNF

>member
-1 MQTFACGYCIFLM
+1 
-14 QKKNNILKRNVTL
+14 
-27 HQNNYLYKRLTL
+27 
-39 INVMMKQVNIQFP
+39 MMKQVNIQIP

-90 VRVAGTQ
+90 VRVDGTQ
-97 TATVSDFD
+97 AATVTDFD
-105 GNFVL
+105 GNFAL

-115 ADITISYVGYQQAT
+115 ATIIISYVGYQNAT
-129 VKAAPSLTVTLQDD
+129 VQAAPNVEVTLVDD
-143 QTVLQDVVV
+143 ETVLQDVVV

-174 LNKGLATSPAD
+174 LNKGLATCPAD

-198 NSGAPGAGSTI
+198 NSGAPGAGAKI

-226 IDGLPISSTEISGGD
+226 IDGLPISSTDISGGD

-282 KAGSKPRVNVDMSGS
+282 KAGAKPRINVDMSGT

-306 VLGADAFREF
+306 VLGPEAFREF

-331 GNANTKW
+331 GNASTNW
-338 QDEIYR
+338 QDEIYKT
-344 SAFSEEINASVT
+344 AFAEEINASVT
-356 GGYVSKESTFKMP
+356 GGYVSGSKAFKMP

-377 NNDGTLKTTGM
+377 NNDGNLKTSGM
-388 SRGTVGIN
+388 TRGTVGFN
-396 LTPTLLN
+396 LTPTLLD

-410 NGKGVFTHNS
+410 NAKGVFTHNS

-440 SMWMSNGA
+440 NKWESNGA
-448 PNTMSTLNPVAMLNQ
+448 PNTMSTLNPVAMLNE
-463 QNKDSYVRRF
+463 QNKDAYVRRF

-480 YKFKFLP
+480 YKFKFLD

-494 LGLDFSTTTGWNISD
+494 LGLDYSTTSGWNVSD
-509 QYSEV
+509 PGSEI
-514 SYHDKVQNG
+514 SYHNKVENG
-523 TGAWEKYTQLRRDQT
+523 TGAWEKYTQTRRDQT

-543 AYAKELKEIYSR
+543 AYAKDLKQINSR
-555 FDVLAGYSWQRFYNK
+555 FDVLAGYSWQHFYNK
-570 TTDKKIANDGSGQ
+570 TTDQKIANDGSGV
-583 EYDVSKPIFMT
+583 EYPVSKPLFKT
-594 ESYLVS
+594 ESYLIS

-613 LLTFTLRDDG
+613 LLTFTIRDDG
-623 TSRFQNNKWGLFP
+623 TSRFQNNKWGVFP
-636 SAALAWRISEEPF
+636 SAALAWRISEENF
-649 MKNADWLSNLK
+649 LKNVDWLSNLK
-660 LRLGYG
+660 LRLGWG
-666 ITGQQNINQGDYPSI
+666 ITGQQNINSGDYPSI
-681 PTVHTN
+681 ATYHTN
-687 QGGSYYM
+687 QSGSLYM
-694 FGNGIVVPITA
+694 LGNSVVTPVTA
-705 KGYASQIKWE
+705 KGYASNIKWE

-727 FARNRINGSIDVY
+727 FARNRINGSIDLY
-740 KRKTND
+740 KRVTKD

-774 IEAAL
+774 IEVAL
-779 NVVPIEKKDL
+779 NFVPIEKKDL
-789 RWEIGFNIAY
+789 RWEFGVNVAY
-799 NKNKITRLTASDDPS
+799 NKNEITRLTASDDPS
-814 YLGVEAG
+814 YLGVETG
-821 DISGGVGNKIQ
+821 DISGGVGNHIQ
-832 IQQVGNPINSF
+832 IHQVGNPISSF
-843 YVYQQVYD
+843 FVFQQVYD
-851 EAGKPLEGVYVDR
+851 ETGKPLEGVYVDR
-864 NFDGQITDDDR
+864 NHDGQITDDDR
-875 YVYYKPDAD
+875 YIYYKPDAD
-884 VNLGLNTELSYKKW
+884 VNIGFNTELSYKKW

-940 YSNFAQAQYKSDY
+940 YTNFAQAQYRSDY
-953 YVQNASFLKLD
+953 YVQNASYLKLD
-964 KVTLAYNIAPWVRV
+964 KVTLAYNIADWVRV
-978 NFTAQNIFTI
+978 DFTAQNIFTI
-988 TKYDG
+988 TNYDG
-993 VDPEVANGIDNN
+993 VDPEVGNGIDNN

>member
-1 MQTFACGYCIFLM
+1 
-14 QKKNNILKRNVTL
+14 
-27 HQNNYLYKRLTL
+27 
-39 INVMMKQVNIQFP
+39 MKQVNIQFP

-58 LLGLFLSV
+58 ILGLFLSV
-66 GAFAQIEVKGH
+66 SAFAQIDVKGH

-90 VRVAGTQ
+90 VRVDGTQ
-97 TATVSDFD
+97 TATITDFD
-105 GNFVL
+105 GNFVV

-115 ADITISYVGYQQAT
+115 ATLSISYVGYVTAQ
-129 VKAAPSLTVTLQDD
+129 VKAAPNVTVILQDD

-198 NSGAPGAGSTI
+198 NSGAPGAGSKI

-282 KAGSKPRVNVDMSGS
+282 KAGSKPRINVDMTGT

-306 VLGADAFREF
+306 VLGADQFREF
-316 FMANYGDNADAVAAL
+316 FMANYGDKEAAVAAL

-338 QDEIYR
+338 QDEIYQN
-344 SAFSEEINASVT
+344 AFAEEINASIA
-356 GGYVSKESTFKMP
+356 GGYSAKEGSFKMP

-377 NNDGTLKTTGM
+377 NNSGTLKTTGM
-388 SRGTVGIN
+388 TRGTAGFN
-396 LTPTLLN
+396 LTPTLFD

-410 NGKGVFTHNS
+410 NAKGVFTHNS
-420 YADEGAIG
+420 FADEGAIG
-428 AAVQY
+428 SAVQY
-433 DPLKPVD
+433 NPLKPVYNAD
-440 SMWMSNGA
+440 GSYFRWESNGA
-448 PNTMSTLNPVAMLNQ
+448 PNTMSTLNPVAQLNQ

-480 YKFKFLP
+480 YKFKFLD

-494 LGLDFSTTTGWNISD
+494 LGLDYSTTTGWNITE

-514 SYHDKVQNG
+514 SYHNKVENG
-523 TGAWEKYTQLRRDQT
+523 TGAWEKYTQTRRDQT

-543 AYAKELKEIYSR
+543 AYAKELKEISSR
-555 FDVLAGYSWQRFYNK
+555 FDVLAGYSWQHFYNE
-570 TTDKKIANDGSGQ
+570 TTDEKMANDGSNTA
-583 EYDVSKPIFMT
+583 YPVSTPLFKT
-594 ESYLVS
+594 ESFLVS

-606 YTLLDRY
+606 YSLLDRY

-636 SAALAWRISEEPF
+636 SAAFAWRISEEPF
-649 MKNADWLSNLK
+649 MKNAEWLSNLK

-681 PTVHTN
+681 PTYHTN
-687 QGGSYYM
+687 QAGSLYQ
-694 FGNGIVVPITA
+694 FGNTVITPITP
-705 KGYASQIKWE
+705 KGYAAQIKWE

-740 KRKTND
+740 QRKTKD

-752 VASGTNLTNYLLMN
+752 VAAGTNRTTYLLMN
-766 VGDMENKG
+766 VGDLENKG
-774 IEAAL
+774 IEGAI

-789 RWEIGFNIAY
+789 RWEIGFNASY

-814 YLGVEAG
+814 YVGVETG
-821 DISGGVGNKIQ
+821 GISGGVGNNIQ
-832 IQQVGNPINSF
+832 VHRVGNPVSSF
-843 YVYQQVYD
+843 FVFQQVYD

-864 NFDGQITDDDR
+864 NHDGQITDDDR

-903 LRSSLGNYVYNNV
+903 LRSSLGNYVYNNI

-935 VSTAP
+935 VATAP

-964 KVTLAYNIAPWVRV
+964 KVTLAYNITDWVRV

-988 TKYDG
+988 TNYKG

>member
-1 MQTFACGYCIFLM
+1 
-14 QKKNNILKRNVTL
+14 
-27 HQNNYLYKRLTL
+27 
-39 INVMMKQVNIQFP
+39 MKQVNIQVP

-58 LLGLFLSV
+58 ILGLFLSV

-77 VKDATGEPIIGAT
+77 VKDAAGEDIIGAT
-90 VRVAGTQ
+90 VRVEGTQ

-110 KANQG
+110 KAKEG
-115 ADITISYVGYQQAT
+115 ATLVVSYVGYQNAT
-129 VKAAPSLTVTLQDD
+129 VKAAPTVEVTLVDD
-143 QTVLQDVVV
+143 ETVLQDVVV
-152 IGYGTVR
+152 IGYGSVR

-185 LLQGKTPGVQITT
+185 LLQGKTPGVQIVT
-198 NSGAPGAGSTI
+198 NSGAPGAGAKI

-241 VLNTIN
+241 MLNTIN

-282 KAGSKPRVNVDMSGS
+282 KAGSKPRINVDMSGT

-306 VLGADAFREF
+306 VLSADAFREF
-316 FMANYGDNADAVAAL
+316 FMANYGTNADAVAAL
-331 GNANTKW
+331 GNANTNW

-344 SAFSEEINASVT
+344 NTFAEEINASVS
-356 GGYVSKESTFKMP
+356 GGYVSGNKTFKMP

-377 NNDGTLKTTGM
+377 NNDGNLKTTGM
-388 SRGTVGIN
+388 SRTNFGFN
-396 LTPTLLN
+396 LTPTLFD

-410 NGKGVFTHNS
+410 NGKGVFTHNKF
-420 YADEGAIG
+420 ADEGAIG
-428 AAVQY
+428 SAIQY
-433 DPLKPVD
+433 NPLKSVD
-440 SMWMSNGA
+440 SKWESNGA
-448 PNTMSTLNPVAMLNQ
+448 PNTMSTLNPVFQLNEQ
-463 QNKDSYVRRF
+463 HKSSYVRRF

-480 YKFKFLP
+480 YKFKFLD

-494 LGLDFSTTTGWNISD
+494 LGLDISTTSGWNISD
-509 QYSEV
+509 YQSEV
-514 SYHDKVQNG
+514 SYHNKVENG
-523 TGAWEKYTQLRRDQT
+523 TGLFEKYTQLRRDQT

-555 FDVLAGYSWQRFYNK
+555 FDVLAGYSWQHFYNK
-570 TTDKKIANDGSGQ
+570 TTNEKVSNDGNNTYLYG
-583 EYDVSKPIFMT
+583 DPTLFKT
-594 ESYLVS
+594 ESFLIS

-613 LLTFTLRDDG
+613 LLTFTIRDDG
-623 TSRFQNNKWGLFP
+623 TSRFQNNKWGVFP
-636 SAALAWRISEEPF
+636 SAALAWRISEENF
-649 MKNADWLSNLK
+649 MKSADWLSNLK
-660 LRLGYG
+660 L
-666 ITGQQNINQGDYPSI
+666 SI
-681 PTVHTN
+681 ATYHTN
-687 QGGSYYM
+687 QHGSLYM
-694 FGNGIVVPITA
+694 FGNNVIIPITP
-705 KGYASQIKWE
+705 KGYAPQIKWE

-727 FARNRINGSIDVY
+727 FLGNRINGSIDVY
-740 KRKTND
+740 QRKTKD

-752 VASGTNLTNYLLMN
+752 VASGTNLTNYLLTN

-774 IEAAL
+774 IEGAL
-779 NVVPIEKKDL
+779 NVVPIEQKDL
-789 RWEIGFNIAY
+789 RLEIGFNITY

-814 YLGVEAG
+814 YPGVEDG
-821 DISGGVGNKIQ
+821 GISGGVGNKIQ
-832 IQQVGNPINSF
+832 IQKVGNPMNSF
-843 YVYQQVYD
+843 YVLQQVYD

-864 NFDGQITDDDR
+864 NHDGQITDDDR
-875 YVYYKPDAD
+875 YVYYKPDPD
-884 VNLGLNTELSYKKW
+884 VIIGLNTELSYKKW
-898 TLSAS
+898 TFSAAF
-903 LRSSLGNYVYNNV
+903 RSFLGNYVYNNV

-940 YSNFAQAQYKSDY
+940 YSNFQQAQYKSDY

-964 KVTLAYNIAPWVRV
+964 KVTVAYNIAPWVRV
-978 NFTAQNIFTI
+978 NFTAQNVFTI
-988 TKYDG
+988 SKYDG

>member
-1 MQTFACGYCIFLM
+1 
-14 QKKNNILKRNVTL
+14 
-27 HQNNYLYKRLTL
+27 
-39 INVMMKQVNIQFP
+39 MMKQVNIQVP

-58 LLGLFLSV
+58 ILGLFLSV

-77 VKDATGEPIIGAT
+77 VKDAAGEDIIGAT
-90 VRVAGTQ
+90 VRVEGTQ

-110 KANQG
+110 KAKEG
-115 ADITISYVGYQQAT
+115 ATLVISYVGYQNAT
-129 VKAAPSLTVTLQDD
+129 VKAAPFVEVTLQDD
-143 QTVLQDVVV
+143 ATVLQDVVV

-185 LLQGKTPGVQITT
+185 LLQGKTPGVQIVST
-198 NSGAPGAGSTI
+198 SGAPGASSKI

-241 VLNTIN
+241 MLNTIN

-282 KAGSKPRVNVDMSGS
+282 KAGSKPRINVDMSGT

-306 VLGADAFREF
+306 VLSADAFREF
-316 FMANYGDNADAVAAL
+316 FMANYGTNADAVAAL
-331 GNANTKW
+331 GNANTNW

-344 SAFSEEINASVT
+344 NTFAEEINASVS
-356 GGYVSKESTFKMP
+356 GGYVSGNKVFKMP

-377 NNDGTLKTTGM
+377 NNDGNLKTTGM
-388 SRGTVGIN
+388 SRGNFGFN
-396 LTPTLLN
+396 LTPTLFD

-410 NGKGVFTHNS
+410 NGKGVFTHNKF
-420 YADEGAIG
+420 ADEGAIG
-428 AAVQY
+428 SAIQY
-433 DPLKPVD
+433 NPLKPVD
-440 SMWMSNGA
+440 NKWESNGA
-448 PNTMSTLNPVAMLNQ
+448 PNTMSTLNPVFQLNEQ
-463 QNKDSYVRRF
+463 HKSSYVRRF

-480 YKFKFLP
+480 YKFKFLD

-494 LGLDFSTTTGWNISD
+494 LGLDISTTSGWNISD
-509 QYSEV
+509 YQSEV
-514 SYHDKVQNG
+514 SYHNKVENG
-523 TGAWEKYTQLRRDQT
+523 TGLWEKYTQLRRDQT

-543 AYAKELKEIYSR
+543 AYAKELKEINSR
-555 FDVLAGYSWQRFYNK
+555 FDVLAGYSWQHFYNK
-570 TTDKKIANDGSGQ
+570 TTNEKKSNDGNNKYLYG
-583 EYDVSKPIFMT
+583 DPTLFKT
-594 ESYLVS
+594 ESYLIS

-606 YTLLDRY
+606 YTFMDRY
-613 LLTFTLRDDG
+613 LLTFTIRDDG
-623 TSRFQNNKWGLFP
+623 TSRFQNNKWGVFP
-636 SAALAWRISEEPF
+636 SAALAWRINEENF
-649 MKNADWLSNLK
+649 MKNVDWLSNLK
-660 LRLGYG
+660 LRLGWG

-681 PTVHTN
+681 ATYHTN
-687 QGGSYYM
+687 QHGSLYM
-694 FGNGIVVPITA
+694 FGNNVIIPITP

-727 FARNRINGSIDVY
+727 FLGNRINGSIDVY
-740 KRKTND
+740 MRKTKD

-752 VASGTNLTNYLLMN
+752 VASGTNLTNYLLTN

-774 IEAAL
+774 IEGAL
-779 NVVPIEKKDL
+779 NVVPIEQKDL

-814 YLGVEAG
+814 YPGVEDG
-821 DISGGVGNKIQ
+821 GISGGVGNKIQ
-832 IQQVGNPINSF
+832 IQKVGNPMNSF
-843 YVYQQVYD
+843 YVLQQVYD
-851 EAGKPLEGVYVDR
+851 ETGKPLEGIYVDR
-864 NFDGQITDDDR
+864 NHDGQITDDDR
-875 YVYYKPDAD
+875 YVYYKPDPD
-884 VNLGLNTELSYKKW
+884 VIIGLNTELSYKKW
-898 TLSAS
+898 TLSAAF
-903 LRSSLGNYVYNNV
+903 RSFLGNYVYNNV

-940 YSNFAQAQYKSDY
+940 YSNFKQAQYKSDY

-964 KVTLAYNIAPWVRV
+964 KITLAYNIAPWVRV
-978 NFTAQNIFTI
+978 NFTAQNVFTI

>member
-1 MQTFACGYCIFLM
+1 
-14 QKKNNILKRNVTL
+14 
-27 HQNNYLYKRLTL
+27 
-39 INVMMKQVNIQFP
+39 MMKQVNIQIP

-90 VRVAGTQ
+90 VRVDGTQ

-115 ADITISYVGYQQAT
+115 ANITISYVGYQNAT
-129 VKAAPSLTVTLQDD
+129 VKAAPSVEVTLVDD
-143 QTVLQDVVV
+143 ETVLQDVVV

-198 NSGAPGAGSTI
+198 DGGAPGAGAKI

-226 IDGLPISSTEISGGD
+226 IDGLPISSTDISGGD

-282 KAGSKPRVNVDMSGS
+282 KAGAKPRVNIDMSGT

-306 VLGADAFREF
+306 VLSPEAFRDF

-331 GNANTKW
+331 GTSSTKW

-344 SAFSEEINASVT
+344 TAFAEEINASVT
-356 GGYVSKESTFKMP
+356 GGYVSGSKAFKMP

-396 LTPTLLN
+396 LTPTLLD

-410 NGKGVFTHNS
+410 NGKGVFTHNKF
-420 YADEGAIG
+420 ADEGAIG

-440 SMWMSNGA
+440 HKWENNGVL
-448 PNTMSTLNPVAMLNQ
+448 NTMSTLNPVAMLNEQ
-463 QNKDSYVRRF
+463 HRSSYVRRF

-480 YKFKFLP
+480 YKFKFLD

-494 LGLDFSTTTGWNISD
+494 LGLDFSTTSGWTVSD
-509 QYSEV
+509 PGSEV
-514 SYHDKVQNG
+514 SYHNKVENG

-543 AYAKELKEIYSR
+543 AYAKELKQIYSR
-555 FDVLAGYSWQRFYNK
+555 FDILAGYSWQHFYNK
-570 TTDKKIANDGSGQ
+570 TTDEKKANDGSGS
-583 EYDVSKPIFMT
+583 EYPVSKPLFKT
-594 ESYLVS
+594 ESYLIS

-606 YTLLDRY
+606 YTFMDRY

-623 TSRFQNNKWGLFP
+623 TSRFQNNKWGVFP
-636 SAALAWRISEEPF
+636 SAALAWRVNEESF
-649 MKNADWLSNLK
+649 LKNVDWLSNLK
-660 LRLGYG
+660 LRLGWG
-666 ITGQQNINQGDYPSI
+666 ITGQQNIGQGDYPSI
-681 PTVHTN
+681 PTYHTN
-687 QGGSYYM
+687 QAGSLYQ
-694 FGNGIVVPITA
+694 FGNSVITPITPR
-705 KGYASQIKWE
+705 GYAAEIKWE

-727 FARNRINGSIDVY
+727 FANNRINGSVDVY
-740 KRKTND
+740 QRKTKD
-746 LLNKVP
+746 LLNEVP

-774 IEAAL
+774 IEVAL
-779 NVVPIEKKDL
+779 NFVPIEKKDL
-789 RWEIGFNIAY
+789 HWEFGVNLAY

-814 YLGVEAG
+814 YLGVETG
-821 DISGGVGNKIQ
+821 DISGGVGNHIQ
-832 IQQVGNPINSF
+832 IHQVGNPMSSF
-843 YVYQQVYD
+843 FVFQQVYD

-864 NFDGQITDDDR
+864 NRDGQITDDDR
-875 YVYYKPDAD
+875 YIYYKPDAD
-884 VNLGLNTELSYKKW
+884 VNIGFNTEVSYKKW

-903 LRSSLGNYVYNNV
+903 LRSSLGNYVYNNI

-940 YSNFAQAQYKSDY
+940 YTNFNQAQYRSDY
-953 YVQNASFLKLD
+953 YVQNASYLKLD
-964 KVTLAYNIAPWVRV
+964 KVTLAYNITDWVRV

-988 TKYDG
+988 TNYDG
-993 VDPEVANGIDNN
+993 VDPEVGNGIDNN
-1005 MYPRSRN
+1005 MYPRPRN

>member
-1 MQTFACGYCIFLM
+1 
-14 QKKNNILKRNVTL
+14 
-27 HQNNYLYKRLTL
+27 
-39 INVMMKQVNIQFP
+39 MMKQVKLMP
-52 LRMLGL
+52 KRMLALICGL
-58 LLGLFLSV
+58 ILSIT
-66 GAFAQIEVKGH
+66 AFAQQITVNGN

-90 VRVAGTQ
+90 VRVAGQQGGVIT
-97 TATVSDFD
+97 DFD
-105 GNFVL
+105 GNFHIQ
-110 KANQG
+110 ANSG
-115 ADITISYVGYQQAT
+115 ATITVSYVGYQEAQVA
-129 VKAAPSLTVTLQDD
+129 AAPRVNIVLQDD
-143 QTVLQDVVV
+143 AQLLKDVVV
-152 IGYGTVR
+152 IGYGTVK

-226 IDGLPISSTEISGGD
+226 IDGLPISGTGISGGD

-282 KAGSKPRVNVDMSGS
+282 KAGSKPRVNIDMTGTV
-297 FKTVAKKVD
+297 KTVAKKVD
-306 VLGADAFREF
+306 VLDANAFREF
-316 FMANYGDNADAVAAL
+316 FTANYADNADAMAAL
-331 GNANTKW
+331 GNANTNW
-338 QDEIYR
+338 QDQIYR
-344 SAFSEEINASVT
+344 TAFSEEINASVT
-356 GGYVSKESTFKMP
+356 GGYVAKNKAFSMP

-377 NNDGTLKTTGM
+377 NNDGTLKTTNM
-388 SRGTVGIN
+388 NRGTIGLN

-420 YADEGAIG
+420 FADEGAIG
-428 AAVQY
+428 QAVKY
-433 DPLKPVD
+433 NPLKPVYNED
-440 SMWMSNGA
+440 GSYHYWMISGLPNSMSL
-448 PNTMSTLNPVAMLNQ
+448 LNPVAQLYQ

-480 YKFKFLP
+480 YKFKFLE

-494 LGLDFSTTTGWNISD
+494 LGLDYSTTTGWNVTEKDSEISW
-509 QYSEV
+509 
-514 SYHDKVQNG
+514 HNKVENG
-523 TGAWEKYTQLRRDQT
+523 SGAWQKYTQKRQDKT

-543 AYAKELKEIYSR
+543 AYARELKEINSR
-555 FDVLAGYSWQRFYNK
+555 FDILGGYSWQHFHNE
-570 TTDKKIANDGSGQ
+570 TTDFKRANDGSGT
-583 EYDVSKPIFMT
+583 EFNYTPLFKT

-606 YTLLDRY
+606 YTFMDRY
-613 LLTFTLRDDG
+613 LLTATLRNDG

-636 SAALAWRISEEPF
+636 SVALAWRISEEPF
-649 MKNADWLSNLK
+649 LRNVDWLSNLK

-666 ITGQQNINQGDYPSI
+666 ITGQQNIGQGDYPSI
-681 PTVHTN
+681 PTYHTN
-687 QGGSYYM
+687 MGGSYYW
-694 FGNGIVVPITA
+694 FGNNVIVPITP
-705 KGYASQIKWE
+705 KGYAAQIKWE

-720 NIGLDFG
+720 NVGLDFG
-727 FARNRINGSIDVY
+727 FWNNRINGSVDVY
-740 KRKTND
+740 KRVTND
-746 LLNKVP
+746 LLNYVP
-752 VASGTNLTNYLLMN
+752 VAGMTNLTNYLLQN

-774 IEAAL
+774 IEVAL

-789 RWEIGFNIAY
+789 RWEIGLNVAY
-799 NKNKITRLTASDDPS
+799 NKNEITRLTASDDPS
-814 YLGVEAG
+814 YLGVETG
-821 DISGGVGNKIQ
+821 GISGGVGNNIQ
-832 IQQVGNPINSF
+832 IQKVGNPLNSF
-843 YVYQQVYD
+843 YVFQQVYD

-864 NFDGQITDDDR
+864 NHDGQVTDDDR

-884 VNLGLNTELSYKKW
+884 VNIGLNTELSYKKW

-916 ASNTEMKADM
+916 QSDAEMKADM
-926 WTNNFICNR
+926 WTNNFIANR
-935 VSTAP
+935 IASAP
-940 YSNFAQAQYKSDY
+940 YTNFAQAQYKSDY

-964 KVTLAYNIAPWVRV
+964 RVTLAYNICDWARV
-978 NFTAQNIFTI
+978 HFTAQNIFTI
-988 TKYDG
+988 TNYKG
-993 VDPEVANGIDNN
+993 VDPEVAGGIDNN

-1012 FILGASFNF
+1012 FLVGASFNF

>member
-1 MQTFACGYCIFLM
+1 MQ
-14 QKKNNILKRNVTL
+14 
-27 HQNNYLYKRLTL
+27 
-39 INVMMKQVNIQFP
+39 MMKQVNIQFP

-58 LLGLFLSV
+58 ILGLFLSV
-66 GAFAQIEVKGH
+66 SAFAQIEVKGH
-77 VKDATGEPIIGAT
+77 VKDATGEAIIGAT
-90 VRVAGTQ
+90 VRVDGTQ
-97 TATVSDFD
+97 TATVTDFD

-115 ADITISYVGYQQAT
+115 ANITISYVGYQNAT
-129 VKAAPSLTVTLQDD
+129 VKAAPSVEVTLVDD
-143 QTVLQDVVV
+143 ETVLQDVVV
-152 IGYGTVR
+152 IGYGSVR
-159 KSDATGSVMSVEADQ
+159 KSDATGSVTSVEADQ

-185 LLQGKTPGVQITT
+185 LLQGKTPGVQVTT
-198 NSGAPGAGSTI
+198 NSGAPGAGAKI

-241 VLNTIN
+241 LLNTIN

-282 KAGSKPRVNVDMSGS
+282 KAGAKPRINVDMSGT

-306 VLGADAFREF
+306 VLSAEAFRDF
-316 FMANYGDNADAVAAL
+316 FVANYGDNADAMAAL

-344 SAFSEEINASVT
+344 NAFAEEINASVT
-356 GGYVSKESTFKMP
+356 GGYVSKEQVFKMP

-388 SRGTVGIN
+388 SRGTVGFN

-410 NGKGVFTHNS
+410 NAKGVFTHNKF
-420 YADEGAIG
+420 ADEGAIG

-433 DPLKPVD
+433 NPLKPVD
-440 SMWMSNGA
+440 HKWESNGA
-448 PNTMSTLNPVAMLNQ
+448 PNTMSTLNPVAMLDEQ
-463 QNKDSYVRRF
+463 HKSSYIRRF
-473 VGNAQFD
+473 IGNAQFD
-480 YKFKFLP
+480 YKFKFLD

-494 LGLDFSTTTGWNISD
+494 IGIDYSTTSGWNVTD
-509 QYSEV
+509 EGSEI
-514 SYHDKVQNG
+514 SYHNKVENG
-523 TGAWEKYTQLRRDQT
+523 TGLWEKYTQKRNDKT

-543 AYAKELKEIYSR
+543 AYARELKEIYSR
-555 FDVLAGYSWQRFYNK
+555 FDVLAGYSWQHFYNE
-570 TTDKKIANDGSGQ
+570 TTSEKESNDGHHTRLYG
-583 EYDVSKPIFMT
+583 DPTLFKT
-594 ESYLVS
+594 ESYLIS

-606 YTLLDRY
+606 YTFMDRY
-613 LLTFTLRDDG
+613 LLTFTIRDDG
-623 TSRFQNNKWGLFP
+623 TSRFQNNKWGVFP
-636 SAALAWRISEEPF
+636 SAALAWRVNEEPF
-649 MKNADWLSNLK
+649 LRNVDWLSNLK
-660 LRLGYG
+660 LRLGWG

-681 PTVHTN
+681 ATYHTN
-687 QGGSYYM
+687 QHGSYYW
-694 FGNGIVVPITA
+694 FGNNEIIPITP
-705 KGYASQIKWE
+705 KGYAAQIKWE

-727 FARNRINGSIDVY
+727 FMRNRINGSIDVY

-746 LLNKVP
+746 LLNRVP
-752 VASGTNLTNYLLMN
+752 VAAGTNLTNYLLMN

-774 IEAAL
+774 IEVAL
-779 NVVPIEKKDL
+779 NVVPFEKKDL
-789 RWEIGFNIAY
+789 RWELGVNVSY
-799 NKNKITRLTASDDPS
+799 NKNEITKLTASDDPS
-814 YLGVEAG
+814 YPGVEAG
-821 DISGGVGNKIQ
+821 GISGGVGNNIQ
-832 IQQVGNPINSF
+832 IQKVGNPINSF
-843 YVYQQVYD
+843 YVLQQVYD
-851 EAGKPLEGVYVDR
+851 EAGQPLEGVYVDR
-864 NFDGQITDDDR
+864 NHDGQITDDDR

-884 VNLGLNTELSYKKW
+884 VNIGFNTELNYKKW
-898 TLSAS
+898 TLSAAF
-903 LRSSLGNYVYNNV
+903 RASLGNYVYNNV

-940 YSNFAQAQYKSDY
+940 ETNFQQAQHKSDY

-964 KVTLAYNIAPWVRV
+964 KVTLAYNIASWVRV
-978 NFTAQNIFTI
+978 NFTAQNVFTI
-988 TKYDG
+988 TKYKG

>member
-1 MQTFACGYCIFLM
+1 
-14 QKKNNILKRNVTL
+14 
-27 HQNNYLYKRLTL
+27 
-39 INVMMKQVNIQFP
+39 MKQVNIHFP

-58 LLGLFLSV
+58 VLGLFLSV
-66 GAFAQIEVKGH
+66 SAFAQIEVKGH
-77 VKDATGEPIIGAT
+77 VKDATGEDIIGAT
-90 VRVAGTQ
+90 VRVDGTQ
-97 TATVSDFD
+97 TATVTDFD

-110 KANQG
+110 KANEG
-115 ADITISYVGYQQAT
+115 ADITVSYVGYQNAT
-129 VKAAPSLTVTLQDD
+129 VKAAPSVEVTLVDD
-143 QTVLQDVVV
+143 ETVLQDVVV

-198 NSGAPGAGSTI
+198 NSGAPGAGAKI

-226 IDGLPISSTEISGGD
+226 IDGLPISSTDISGGD

-282 KAGSKPRVNVDMSGS
+282 KAGSKPRINVDMSGT

-306 VLGADAFREF
+306 VLSPEAFREF

-331 GNANTKW
+331 GNSSTNW

-344 SAFSEEINASVT
+344 NAFAEEINASVT
-356 GGYVSKESTFKMP
+356 GGYVSGSKAFKMP

-388 SRGTVGIN
+388 SRGTVGFN
-396 LTPTLLN
+396 LTPTLLD

-410 NGKGVFTHNS
+410 NAKGVFTHNQF
-420 YADEGAIG
+420 ADEGAIG

-440 SMWMSNGA
+440 NKWESNGA
-448 PNTMSTLNPVAMLNQ
+448 PNTMSTLNPVAMLNEQ
-463 QNKDSYVRRF
+463 SKDSYVRRF

-480 YKFKFLP
+480 YKFKFLD

-494 LGLDFSTTTGWNISD
+494 LGLDYSTTSGWNISEKG
-509 QYSEV
+509 SEV
-514 SYHDKVQNG
+514 SYHNKVENG
-523 TGAWEKYTQLRRDQT
+523 TGAWEKYTQTRRDKT

-543 AYAKELKEIYSR
+543 AYARDLKQINSR
-555 FDVLAGYSWQRFYNK
+555 FDILAGYSWQHFYNE
-570 TTDKKIANDGSGQ
+570 TTNDKVANDGTDARLWG
-583 EYDVSKPIFMT
+583 DPTLFKT
-594 ESYLVS
+594 ESYLIS

-606 YTLLDRY
+606 YTFMDRY
-613 LLTFTLRDDG
+613 LFTFTLRDDG

-636 SAALAWRISEEPF
+636 SAALAWRINEEAF
-649 MKNADWLSNLK
+649 LKNVDWLSNLK
-660 LRLGYG
+660 IRLGWG
-666 ITGQQNINQGDYPSI
+666 ITGQQNINSGDYPSI
-681 PTVHTN
+681 ATYHTN
-687 QGGSYYM
+687 QAGSLYM
-694 FGNGIVVPITA
+694 FGNSVVTPITP
-705 KGYASQIKWE
+705 KGFATNIKWE

-720 NIGLDFG
+720 NVGLDFG

-740 KRKTND
+740 KRVTND

-774 IEAAL
+774 IEVAL

-789 RWEIGFNIAY
+789 RWEVGFNIAY
-799 NKNKITRLTASDDPS
+799 NKNEITRLTASDDPS
-814 YLGVEAG
+814 YLGVETG
-821 DISGGVGNKIQ
+821 DISGGVGNHIQ
-832 IQQVGNPINSF
+832 IHQVGNPISSF
-843 YVYQQVYD
+843 FVFQQVYD

-864 NFDGQITDDDR
+864 NHDGQITDDDR

-884 VNLGLNTELSYKKW
+884 VNIGLNTELNYKKW

-903 LRSSLGNYVYNNV
+903 LRSSLGNYVYNNI

-935 VSTAP
+935 VATAP
-940 YSNFAQAQYKSDY
+940 YSNFAQAQYRSDY
-953 YVQNASFLKLD
+953 YVQNASYLKLD
-964 KVTLAYNIAPWVRV
+964 KVTLAYNICDWCRV

-988 TKYDG
+988 TNYDG
-993 VDPEVANGIDNN
+993 VDPEVGNGIDNN

>member
-1 MQTFACGYCIFLM
+1 
-14 QKKNNILKRNVTL
+14 
-27 HQNNYLYKRLTL
+27 
-39 INVMMKQVNIQFP
+39 MMKQVNIQIP

-90 VRVAGTQ
+90 VRVDGTQ

-115 ADITISYVGYQQAT
+115 ANITISYVGYQNAT
-129 VKAAPSLTVTLQDD
+129 VKAAPSVEVTLVDD
-143 QTVLQDVVV
+143 ETVLQDVVV

-198 NSGAPGAGSTI
+198 NSGAPGAGTKI

-282 KAGSKPRVNVDMSGS
+282 KAGSKPRINVDLSGS

-306 VLGADAFREF
+306 VLSADAFRDF
-316 FMANYGDNADAVAAL
+316 FMANYGDNADAVASL
-331 GNANTKW
+331 GDSNTKW
-338 QDEIYR
+338 QDEIYQT
-344 SAFSEEINASVT
+344 AFAEEINASVT
-356 GGYVSKESTFKMP
+356 GGYVSGSKAFKMP

-377 NNDGTLKTTGM
+377 NNDGNLKTTGM
-388 SRGTVGIN
+388 SRGTVGFN

-410 NGKGVFTHNS
+410 NGKGVFTHNKF
-420 YADEGAIG
+420 ADEGAIG

-433 DPLKPVD
+433 DPLKSVD
-440 SMWMSNGA
+440 HKWMSNGA
-448 PNTMSTLNPVAMLNQ
+448 PNTMSTLNPVAMLNEQ
-463 QNKDSYVRRF
+463 HKSSYVRRF

-480 YKFKFLP
+480 YKFKFLD

-494 LGLDFSTTTGWNISD
+494 LGLDYSTTSGWNISD

-514 SYHDKVQNG
+514 SYHNKVENG
-523 TGAWEKYTQLRRDQT
+523 TGAYEKYTQTRRDQT

-543 AYAKELKEIYSR
+543 AYAKDLKQINSR
-555 FDVLAGYSWQRFYNK
+555 FDILAGYSWQHFYNK
-570 TTDKKIANDGSGQ
+570 KADQKVSNDGNNT
-583 EYDVSKPIFMT
+583 EYPVSEPLLKT

-606 YTLLDRY
+606 YTFMDRY
-613 LLTFTLRDDG
+613 LLTFTIRDDG
-623 TSRFQNNKWGLFP
+623 TSRFQNNKWGVFP
-636 SAALAWRISEEPF
+636 SAALAWRVNEEPF
-649 MKNADWLSNLK
+649 LRDVDWLSNLK
-660 LRLGYG
+660 LRLGWG
-666 ITGQQNINQGDYPSI
+666 ITGQQNINSGDYPSI
-681 PTVHTN
+681 ATYHTN
-687 QGGSYYM
+687 QAGSLYM
-694 FGNGIVVPITA
+694 FGNNVVTPITA
-705 KGYASQIKWE
+705 KGFASNIKWE

-720 NIGLDFG
+720 NAGLDFG

-740 KRKTND
+740 KRVTKD

-766 VGDMENKG
+766 VGDMENTG
-774 IEAAL
+774 IEVSL
-779 NVVPIEKKDL
+779 NVVPVEKKDL
-789 RWEIGFNIAY
+789 RWEIGFNVAY

-814 YLGVEAG
+814 YLGVETG
-821 DISGGVGNKIQ
+821 DISGGVGNHIQ
-832 IQQVGNPINSF
+832 IHQVGNPISSF
-843 YVYQQVYD
+843 FVFQQVYD

-864 NFDGQITDDDR
+864 NHDGQITDDDR
-875 YVYYKPDAD
+875 YIYYKPDAD
-884 VNLGLNTELSYKKW
+884 VNIGLNTELSYKKW

-903 LRSSLGNYVYNNV
+903 LRSSLGNYVYNNI

-940 YSNFAQAQYKSDY
+940 YSNFAQAQYRSDY
-953 YVQNASFLKLD
+953 YVQNASYLKLD

-988 TKYDG
+988 TNYDG
-993 VDPEVANGIDNN
+993 VDPEVGNGIDNN

>member
-1 MQTFACGYCIFLM
+1 
-14 QKKNNILKRNVTL
+14 
-27 HQNNYLYKRLTL
+27 
-39 INVMMKQVNIQFP
+39 MKQVNIQFP

-58 LLGLFLSV
+58 ILGLFLSV
-66 GAFAQIEVKGH
+66 SAFAQIEVKGH
-77 VKDATGEPIIGAT
+77 VKDATGEAIIGAT
-90 VRVAGTQ
+90 VRVDGTQ
-97 TATVSDFD
+97 TATVTDFD

-115 ADITISYVGYQQAT
+115 ANITISYVGYQNAT
-129 VKAAPSLTVTLQDD
+129 VKAAPSVEVTLVDD
-143 QTVLQDVVV
+143 ETVLQDVVV
-152 IGYGTVR
+152 IGYGSVR
-159 KSDATGSVMSVEADQ
+159 KSDATGSVTSVEADQ

-185 LLQGKTPGVQITT
+185 LLQGKTPGVQVTT
-198 NSGAPGAGSTI
+198 NSGAPGAGAKI

-241 VLNTIN
+241 LLNTIN

-282 KAGSKPRVNVDMSGS
+282 KAGAKPRINVDMSGT

-306 VLGADAFREF
+306 VLSADAFRDF
-316 FMANYGDNADAVAAL
+316 FTANYGDNADAMAAL

-338 QDEIYR
+338 QDEIYKN
-344 SAFSEEINASVT
+344 AFAEEINASVT
-356 GGYVSKESTFKMP
+356 GGYVSKEQAFKMP

-388 SRGTVGIN
+388 SRGTLGFN
-396 LTPTLLN
+396 LTPTLFD

-410 NGKGVFTHNS
+410 NAKGVFTHNKF
-420 YADEGAIG
+420 ADEGAIG

-433 DPLKPVD
+433 NPLKSVD
-440 SMWMSNGA
+440 HKWESNGA
-448 PNTMSTLNPVAMLNQ
+448 PNTMSTLNPVAMLNEQ
-463 QNKDSYVRRF
+463 HKSSYVRRF
-473 VGNAQFD
+473 IGNAQFD
-480 YKFKFLP
+480 YKFKFLD

-494 LGLDFSTTTGWNISD
+494 LGIDYSTTSGWNITD
-509 QYSEV
+509 MGSEI
-514 SYHDKVQNG
+514 SYHNKVENG
-523 TGAWEKYTQLRRDQT
+523 TGLWEKYTQKRNDKT

-543 AYAKELKEIYSR
+543 AYARELKEIYSR
-555 FDVLAGYSWQRFYNK
+555 FDVLAGYSWQHFHNE
-570 TTDKKIANDGSGQ
+570 TTNEKESNDGHHTRLYG
-583 EYDVSKPIFMT
+583 DPTLFKT
-594 ESYLVS
+594 ESYLIS

-606 YTLLDRY
+606 YTFMDRY
-613 LLTFTLRDDG
+613 LLTFTIRDDG
-623 TSRFQNNKWGLFP
+623 TSRFQNNKWGVFP
-636 SAALAWRISEEPF
+636 SAALAWRVNEEPF
-649 MKNADWLSNLK
+649 LRNVDWLSNLK
-660 LRLGYG
+660 LRLGWG

-681 PTVHTN
+681 ATYHTN
-687 QGGSYYM
+687 QHGSYYW
-694 FGNGIVVPITA
+694 FGNNEIIPITP
-705 KGYASQIKWE
+705 KGYAAQIKWE

-727 FARNRINGSIDVY
+727 FVRNRINGSIDVY
-740 KRKTND
+740 KRVTKD
-746 LLNKVP
+746 LLNRVP
-752 VASGTNLTNYLLMN
+752 VAAGTNLTNYLLMN

-774 IEAAL
+774 IEVAL

-789 RWEIGFNIAY
+789 RWEVGVNVSY
-799 NKNKITRLTASDDPS
+799 NKNEITKLTASDDPS
-814 YLGVEAG
+814 YPGVEAG
-821 DISGGVGNKIQ
+821 GISGGVGNNIQ
-832 IQQVGNPINSF
+832 IQKVGNPINSF
-843 YVYQQVYD
+843 YVLQQVYD

-864 NFDGQITDDDR
+864 NHDGQITDDDR

-884 VNLGLNTELSYKKW
+884 VNIGLNTELSYKKW
-898 TLSAS
+898 TLSAAF
-903 LRSSLGNYVYNNV
+903 RSSLGNYVYNNV

-940 YSNFAQAQYKSDY
+940 ETNFQQAQYKSDY

-964 KVTLAYNIAPWVRV
+964 KVTLAYNLASWVRL
-978 NFTAQNIFTI
+978 NFTAQNVFTI

>member
-1 MQTFACGYCIFLM
+1 
-14 QKKNNILKRNVTL
+14 
-27 HQNNYLYKRLTL
+27 
-39 INVMMKQVNIQFP
+39 MMKQVNIQIP

-90 VRVAGTQ
+90 VRVDGTQ

-115 ADITISYVGYQQAT
+115 ANITISYVGYQNAT
-129 VKAAPSLTVTLQDD
+129 VKAAPSVEVTLVDD
-143 QTVLQDVVV
+143 ETVLQDVVV

-198 NSGAPGAGSTI
+198 DGGAPGAGAKI

-226 IDGLPISSTEISGGD
+226 IDGLPISSTDISGGD

-282 KAGSKPRVNVDMSGS
+282 KAGAKPRVNIDMSGT

-306 VLGADAFREF
+306 VLSPEAFRDF

-331 GNANTKW
+331 GTSSTKW

-344 SAFSEEINASVT
+344 TAFAEEINASVT
-356 GGYVSKESTFKMP
+356 GGYVSGSKAFKMP

-396 LTPTLLN
+396 LTPTLLD

-410 NGKGVFTHNS
+410 NGKGVFTHNKF
-420 YADEGAIG
+420 ADEGAIG

-440 SMWMSNGA
+440 HKWENNGVI
-448 PNTMSTLNPVAMLNQ
+448 NTMSTLNPVAMLNEQ
-463 QNKDSYVRRF
+463 HRSSYVRRF

-480 YKFKFLP
+480 YKFKFLD

-494 LGLDFSTTTGWNISD
+494 LGLDFSTTSGWTVSD
-509 QYSEV
+509 PGSEV
-514 SYHDKVQNG
+514 SYHNKVENG

-543 AYAKELKEIYSR
+543 AYAKELKQIYSR
-555 FDVLAGYSWQRFYNK
+555 FDILAGYSWQHFYNK
-570 TTDKKIANDGSGQ
+570 TTDEKKANDGSGS
-583 EYDVSKPIFMT
+583 EYPVSKPLFKT
-594 ESYLVS
+594 ESYLIS

-623 TSRFQNNKWGLFP
+623 TSRFQNNKWGVFP
-636 SAALAWRISEEPF
+636 SAALAWRVNEESF
-649 MKNADWLSNLK
+649 LKNVDWLSNLK
-660 LRLGYG
+660 LRLGWG
-666 ITGQQNINQGDYPSI
+666 ITGQQNIGQGDYPSI
-681 PTVHTN
+681 PTYHTN
-687 QGGSYYM
+687 QAGSLYQ
-694 FGNGIVVPITA
+694 FGNSVITPITPR
-705 KGYASQIKWE
+705 GYAAEIKWE

-727 FARNRINGSIDVY
+727 FANNRINGSVDVY
-740 KRKTND
+740 QRKTKD
-746 LLNKVP
+746 LLNEVP

-774 IEAAL
+774 IEVAL
-779 NVVPIEKKDL
+779 NFVPIEKKDL
-789 RWEIGFNIAY
+789 HWEFGVNLAY

-814 YLGVEAG
+814 YLGVETG
-821 DISGGVGNKIQ
+821 DISGGVGNHIQ
-832 IQQVGNPINSF
+832 IHQVGNPMSSF
-843 YVYQQVYD
+843 FVFQQVYD

-864 NFDGQITDDDR
+864 NRDGQITDDDR
-875 YVYYKPDAD
+875 YIYYKPDAD
-884 VNLGLNTELSYKKW
+884 VNIGFNTEVSYKKW

-903 LRSSLGNYVYNNV
+903 LRSSLGNYVYNNI

-940 YSNFAQAQYKSDY
+940 YTNFNQAQYRSDY
-953 YVQNASFLKLD
+953 YVQNASYLKLD
-964 KVTLAYNIAPWVRV
+964 KVTLAYNITDWVRV

-988 TKYDG
+988 TNYDG
-993 VDPEVANGIDNN
+993 VDPEVGNGIDNN
-1005 MYPRSRN
+1005 MYPRPRN
-1012 FILGASFNF
+1012 FIIGASFNF

>member
-1 MQTFACGYCIFLM
+1 
-14 QKKNNILKRNVTL
+14 
-27 HQNNYLYKRLTL
+27 
-39 INVMMKQVNIQFP
+39 MKQVNIQIP
-52 LRMLGL
+52 LRMLSL
-58 LLGLFLSV
+58 LLGLFLSAS
-66 GAFAQIEVKGH
+66 AFAQIAVKGH

-90 VRVAGTQ
+90 VRVDGTQ
-97 TATVSDFD
+97 TATISDFD
-105 GNFVL
+105 GNFAL
-110 KANQG
+110 TANQG
-115 ADITISYVGYQQAT
+115 ANISVSYVGFVTAT
-129 VKAAPSLTVTLQDD
+129 VKAAPNLVITLKED

-159 KSDATGSVMSVEADQ
+159 KSDATGSVMTVEADQ

-185 LLQGKTPGVQITT
+185 LLQGKTPGVQIMT

-268 RASNGVILITTKKG
+268 RASNGVIIITTKKG
-282 KAGSKPRVNVDMSGS
+282 KAGAKPHVNIDMTGS
-297 FKTVAKKVD
+297 FKTIAKKVD
-306 VLGADAFREF
+306 VLGADSFKDF
-316 FMANYGDNADAVAAL
+316 FVANYSGNADAMAAL
-331 GNANTKW
+331 GNAKTDW
-338 QDEIYR
+338 QDKIYR
-344 SAFSEEINASVT
+344 TAWTEEINASVT
-356 GGYVSKESTFKMP
+356 GGYVKGSDFKMP

-377 NNDGTLKTTGM
+377 NNDGILKTTNM
-388 SRGTVGIN
+388 NRGTFGVN
-396 LTPTLLN
+396 LTPTLLD

-420 YADEGAIG
+420 FADEGAIG
-428 AAVQY
+428 SAIQY
-433 DPLKPVD
+433 NPLKPVYNED
-440 SMWMSNGA
+440 GNYHYWMNSGLPNSMA
-448 PNTMSTLNPVAMLNQ
+448 TLNPVAQLEQ

-494 LGLDFSTTTGWNISD
+494 LGLDYSTTTGWDITD
-509 QYSEV
+509 YKSEI
-514 SYHDKVQNG
+514 SYHNKVQNG
-523 TGAWEKYTQLRRDQT
+523 TGEWKKYTQMRRDQT

-543 AYAKELKEIYSR
+543 AYARELKELRSR
-555 FDVLAGYSWQRFYNK
+555 FDILGGYSWQHFYNK
-570 TTDKKIANDGSGQ
+570 KTERKLSNDGNNL
-583 EYDVSKPIFMT
+583 EYAVKEPIFMT

-606 YTLLDRY
+606 WTLMDRY
-613 LLTFTLRDDG
+613 LLTATLRNDG

-636 SAALAWRISEEPF
+636 SVALAWRINEEAF
-649 MKNADWLSNLK
+649 LKDVDWLSNLK

-681 PTVHTN
+681 PTYHTN
-687 QGGSYYM
+687 QGGSYYW
-694 FGNGIVVPITA
+694 FGNSAIVPITP
-705 KGYASQIKWE
+705 KGYAAQIKWE

-720 NIGLDFG
+720 NVGLDFG
-727 FARNRINGSIDVY
+727 FLKNRINGSVDVY

-746 LLNKVP
+746 LLNEVP
-752 VASGTNLTNYLLMN
+752 VAAGTNLTNYLLQN

-774 IEAAL
+774 IEVAV
-779 NVVPIEKKDL
+779 NVVPIEKKNL
-789 RWEIGFNIAY
+789 RWEIGVNFAY
-799 NKNKITRLTASDDPS
+799 NKNEITRLTASDDPS
-814 YLGVEAG
+814 YLGVEVG
-821 DISGGVGNKIQ
+821 DINGGVGNHIQ

-843 YVYQQVYD
+843 YVFQQVYD

-864 NFDGQITDDDR
+864 NHDGQITDNDR

-884 VNLGLNTELSYKKW
+884 VNIGLNTELSYKKW
-898 TLSAS
+898 TLSAAF
-903 LRSSLGNYVYNNV
+903 RSSLGNYVYNNV

-940 YSNFAQAQYKSDY
+940 YSDFSQAQYRSDY

-964 KVTLAYNIAPWVRV
+964 KMTLAYNVCDWIRV
-978 NFTAQNIFTI
+978 HLTAQNVFTI
-988 TKYDG
+988 TNYKG
-993 VDPEVANGIDNN
+993 VDPEVKDGLDKN

-1012 FILGASFNF
+1012 FIVGASFNF

>member
-1 MQTFACGYCIFLM
+1 
-14 QKKNNILKRNVTL
+14 
-27 HQNNYLYKRLTL
+27 
-39 INVMMKQVNIQFP
+39 MKQVNIQFP

-58 LLGLFLSV
+58 ILGLFLSV
-66 GAFAQIEVKGH
+66 SAFAQIEVKGH
-77 VKDATGEPIIGAT
+77 VKDATGEAIIGAT
-90 VRVAGTQ
+90 VRVDGTQ
-97 TATVSDFD
+97 TATVTDFD

-115 ADITISYVGYQQAT
+115 ANITISYVGYQNAT
-129 VKAAPSLTVTLQDD
+129 VKAAPSVEVTLVDD
-143 QTVLQDVVV
+143 ETVLQDVVV
-152 IGYGTVR
+152 IGYGSVR
-159 KSDATGSVMSVEADQ
+159 KSDATGSVTSVEADQ

-185 LLQGKTPGVQITT
+185 LLQGKTPGVQVTT
-198 NSGAPGAGSTI
+198 NSGAPGAGAKI

-241 VLNTIN
+241 LLNTIN

-282 KAGSKPRVNVDMSGS
+282 KAGAKPRINVDMSGT

-306 VLGADAFREF
+306 VLSADAFRDF
-316 FMANYGDNADAVAAL
+316 FTANYGDNADAMAAL

-338 QDEIYR
+338 QDEIYKN
-344 SAFSEEINASVT
+344 AFAEEINASVT
-356 GGYVSKESTFKMP
+356 GGYVSKEQAFKMP

-377 NNDGTLKTTGM
+377 NNDGNLKTSGM
-388 SRGTVGIN
+388 SRGTLGFN
-396 LTPTLLN
+396 LTPTLFD

-410 NGKGVFTHNS
+410 NAKGVFTHNKF
-420 YADEGAIG
+420 ADEGAIG

-433 DPLKPVD
+433 NPLKSVD
-440 SMWMSNGA
+440 HKWESNGA
-448 PNTMSTLNPVAMLNQ
+448 PNTMSTLNPVAMLNEQ
-463 QNKDSYVRRF
+463 HKSSYVRRF
-473 VGNAQFD
+473 IGNAQFD
-480 YKFKFLP
+480 YKFKFLD

-494 LGLDFSTTTGWNISD
+494 LGIDYSTTSGWNITD
-509 QYSEV
+509 MGSEI
-514 SYHDKVQNG
+514 SYHNKVENG
-523 TGAWEKYTQLRRDQT
+523 TGLWEKYTQKRNDKT

-543 AYAKELKEIYSR
+543 AYARELKEIYSR
-555 FDVLAGYSWQRFYNK
+555 FDVLAGYSWQHFHNE
-570 TTDKKIANDGSGQ
+570 TTNEKESNDGHHTRLYG
-583 EYDVSKPIFMT
+583 DPTLFKT
-594 ESYLVS
+594 ESYLIS

-606 YTLLDRY
+606 YTFMDRY
-613 LLTFTLRDDG
+613 LLTFTIRDDG
-623 TSRFQNNKWGLFP
+623 TSRFQNNKWGVFP
-636 SAALAWRISEEPF
+636 SAALAWRMTEEPF
-649 MKNADWLSNLK
+649 LRNVDWLSNLK
-660 LRLGYG
+660 LRLGWG

-681 PTVHTN
+681 ATYHTN
-687 QGGSYYM
+687 QHGSYYW
-694 FGNGIVVPITA
+694 FGNNEIIPITP
-705 KGYASQIKWE
+705 KGYAAQIKWE

-727 FARNRINGSIDVY
+727 FVRNRINGSIDVY
-740 KRKTND
+740 KRVTKD
-746 LLNKVP
+746 LLNRVP
-752 VASGTNLTNYLLMN
+752 VAAGTNLTNYLLMN

-774 IEAAL
+774 IEVAL

-789 RWEIGFNIAY
+789 RWEVGVNVSY
-799 NKNKITRLTASDDPS
+799 NKNEITKLTASDDPS
-814 YLGVEAG
+814 YPGVEAG
-821 DISGGVGNKIQ
+821 GISGGVGNNIQ
-832 IQQVGNPINSF
+832 IQKVGNPINSF
-843 YVYQQVYD
+843 YVLQQVYD

-864 NFDGQITDDDR
+864 NHDGQITDDDR

-884 VNLGLNTELSYKKW
+884 VNIGLNTELSYKKW
-898 TLSAS
+898 TLSAAF
-903 LRSSLGNYVYNNV
+903 RSSLGNYVYNNV

-940 YSNFAQAQYKSDY
+940 NTNFQQAQYKSDY

-964 KVTLAYNIAPWVRV
+964 KVTLAYNLASWVRL
-978 NFTAQNIFTI
+978 NFTAQNVFTI

>member
-1 MQTFACGYCIFLM
+1 
-14 QKKNNILKRNVTL
+14 
-27 HQNNYLYKRLTL
+27 
-39 INVMMKQVNIQFP
+39 MKQVNIQIP

-90 VRVAGTQ
+90 VRGDGTQ

-115 ADITISYVGYQQAT
+115 ANITISYVGYQNAT
-129 VKAAPSLTVTLQDD
+129 VKAAPSVEVTLVDD
-143 QTVLQDVVV
+143 ETVLQDVVV
-152 IGYGTVR
+152 IGYGSVR
-159 KSDATGSVMSVEADQ
+159 KSDATGSVTSVEADQ

-185 LLQGKTPGVQITT
+185 LLQGKTPGVQVTT
-198 NSGAPGAGSTI
+198 NSGAPGAGAKI

-241 VLNTIN
+241 LLNTIN

-282 KAGSKPRVNVDMSGS
+282 KAGAKPRINVDMSGT

-306 VLGADAFREF
+306 VLSADAFRDF
-316 FMANYGDNADAVAAL
+316 FTANYGDNADAMAAL

-338 QDEIYR
+338 QDEIYKN
-344 SAFSEEINASVT
+344 AFAEEINASVT
-356 GGYVSKESTFKMP
+356 GGYVSKEQAFKMP

-388 SRGTVGIN
+388 SRGTLGFN
-396 LTPTLLN
+396 LTPTLFD

-410 NGKGVFTHNS
+410 NAKGVFTHNKF
-420 YADEGAIG
+420 ADEGAIG

-433 DPLKPVD
+433 NPLKSVD
-440 SMWMSNGA
+440 HKWESNGA
-448 PNTMSTLNPVAMLNQ
+448 PNTMSTLNPVAMLNEQ
-463 QNKDSYVRRF
+463 HKSSYVRRF
-473 VGNAQFD
+473 IGNAQFD
-480 YKFKFLP
+480 YKFKFLD

-494 LGLDFSTTTGWNISD
+494 LGIDYSTTSGWNVTD
-509 QYSEV
+509 EGSEI
-514 SYHDKVQNG
+514 SYHNKVENG
-523 TGAWEKYTQLRRDQT
+523 TGLWEKYTQKRNDKT

-543 AYAKELKEIYSR
+543 AYARELKEIYSR
-555 FDVLAGYSWQRFYNK
+555 FDVLAGYSWQHFHNE
-570 TTDKKIANDGSGQ
+570 TTNEKESNDGHHTRLYG
-583 EYDVSKPIFMT
+583 DPTLFKT
-594 ESYLVS
+594 ESYLIS

-606 YTLLDRY
+606 YTFMDRY
-613 LLTFTLRDDG
+613 LLTFTIRDDG
-623 TSRFQNNKWGLFP
+623 TSRFQNNKWGVFP
-636 SAALAWRISEEPF
+636 SAALAWRMTEEPF
-649 MKNADWLSNLK
+649 LRNVDWLSNLK
-660 LRLGYG
+660 LRLGWG

-681 PTVHTN
+681 ATYHTN
-687 QGGSYYM
+687 QHGSYYW
-694 FGNGIVVPITA
+694 FGNNEIIPITP
-705 KGYASQIKWE
+705 KGYAAQIKWE

-727 FARNRINGSIDVY
+727 FMRNRINGSIDVY
-740 KRKTND
+740 KRVTKD
-746 LLNKVP
+746 LLNRVP
-752 VASGTNLTNYLLMN
+752 VAAGTNLTNYLLMN

-774 IEAAL
+774 IEVAL

-789 RWEIGFNIAY
+789 RWEVGVNVSY
-799 NKNKITRLTASDDPS
+799 NKNEITKLTASDDPS
-814 YLGVEAG
+814 YPGVEAG
-821 DISGGVGNKIQ
+821 GISGGVGNNIQ
-832 IQQVGNPINSF
+832 IQKVGNPINSF
-843 YVYQQVYD
+843 YVLQQVYD

-864 NFDGQITDDDR
+864 NHDGQITDDDR

-884 VNLGLNTELSYKKW
+884 VNIGLNTELSYKKW
-898 TLSAS
+898 TLSAAF
-903 LRSSLGNYVYNNV
+903 RSSLGNYVYNNV

-940 YSNFAQAQYKSDY
+940 NTNFQQAQYKSDY

-964 KVTLAYNIAPWVRV
+964 KVTLAYNLASWVRL
-978 NFTAQNIFTI
+978 NFTAQNVFTI